1 MTNETIDQ
9 TTTPDQ
15 TLNQTDFVPQRFINN
30 LQAAFIKVDN
40 AVASFDPDQ
49 KPIVDK
55 NDRDNRQAFE
65 KISQLREEYANK
77 AIKNPTKKNQYFSD
91 FINKSND
98 LINKDNLIAVDSSV
112 DSFKKFGDQRY
123 QIFTSWVSLQKDPS
137 KINTQQIQN
146 FMENIIQPPISDDKE
161 KAEFLRSA
169 KQSFAGIIIGN
180 QIRSDEKF
188 MGVFDEFLK
197 ARQEAEKNAEPTG
210 GDWLDIFLSFVF
222 NKKQSSDL
230 KETLHQEPRPDFEQN
245 IATTTTDIQGLPPE
259 ARDLLDERGNFSKF
273 TLGDMEM
280 LDVEGV
286 ADKDPN
292 YKFNQLLIHNNALS
306 SVLMG
311 SHSGIEPEKVSLLYG
326 DNGGPEARHDWNAT
340 VGYKNQQGSNVATLI
355 NAHLNNGSGLVI
367 AGNENGIKNPSFY
380 LYKQDQL
387 TGLKQALSQEE
398 IQNKVDFM
406 EFLAQNNAKLDN
418 LSEKEK
424 EKFQTEIGN
433 FQKDRK
439 AYLDALG
446 SDHIA
451 FVSKKD
457 PKHLALVT
465 EFGNGEVSYT
475 LKDYGK
481 KQDKALD
488 GETKTTLQGSLK
500 YDGVMF
506 VDYSNFKYTNVS
518 KSPDKG
524 LGATNGVSHLEANF
538 SKVAVFNLPNLNNLA
553 ITNYIRRDLEDK
565 LWAKGLSPQEAN
577 KLIKDFLNSNKELV
591 GKVSNFNKAVAEAK
605 NTGNYDEVKKAQKD
619 LEKSLRKRESLEK
632 EVAKK
637 LESRNDNKN
646 RMEAKAQANS
656 QKDKIFA
663 LINKEA
669 SKEARA
675 AAFDP
680 NLKGV
685 RSELSDKLENINK
698 NLKDFGKS
706 FDELKNG
713 KNNDFSKAEET
724 LKALKD
730 SVKDLGINPEWIS
743 KIENLN
749 AALNDFKNGK
759 NKDFSKVT
767 QAKSDLENSIKD
779 VIINQKITDKV
790 DNLNQAVSETKLT
803 GNFSKVEQALAELKN
818 LSLDLG
824 KNSDLQFVR
833 DGVRGTLVGNGL
845 SKTEATTLTKNF
857 SDIRK
862 ELSEKLFGKS
872 NNNNNGLKNNEEPIY
887 AQVNKKKAGQA
898 TSPEEPIYAQVAR
911 KMSVKI
917 DQLNE
922 AASAINRKIDR
933 INKIASAGKGVG
945 GFSGAGQSASPEEPI
960 YAQVAK
966 KVSAKI
972 DQLNESASAINRKI
986 DRINKIASAG
996 KGVGGFSGAGQSAS
1010 PEEPIY
1016 AQVAKKVRAKIDQ
1029 LNESA
1034 SAINRKM
1041 DRINKIASAGKGVGG
1056 FRGAGQSASPEEP
1069 IYAQVAKKVRAK
1081 IDQLN
1086 ESASAINRKMDRI
1099 NKIASAGKG
1108 VGGFSG
1114 AGQSASPEEPLYAQV
1129 AKKVR
1134 AKIDQLNESA
1144 SAINR
1149 KIDRINKIASAG
1161 KGVGGFRG
1169 AGQSASPEEPI
1180 YAQVAKKVSAKI
1192 DQLNESASAI
1202 NRKMDRINKI
1212 ASAGKGVGGF
1222 SGAGQS
1228 ASPEEP
1234 LYAQVAKKVSAKID
1248 QLNES
1253 ASAINR
1259 KIDRINKIASAGK
1272 GVGGFSGAGQSASPE
1287 EPLYAQ
1293 VAKKVRAK
1301 IDQLNE
1307 SASAINRK
1315 MDRIN
1320 KIASAGKG
1328 VGGFRG
1334 AGQSA
1339 SPEEP
1344 LYAQVAKKVSAKIDQ
1359 LNESASAINRKIDRI
1374 NKIASAGKGVG
1385 GFRGAGQSAS
1395 PEEPLYAQVAKK
1407 VRAKIDQLNESA
1419 SAINRKIDRIN
1430 KIASAGKGVGGFRGA
1445 GQSASPEEP
1454 LYAQVAK
1461 KVRAKIDQLN
1471 ESASAI
1477 NRKIDRINKIASAG
1491 KGVGGFSGAGQSA
1504 SPEEPLYA
1512 QVAKKVRAKI
1522 DQLNESA
1529 SAINRKMDRINKIAS
1544 AGKGVGGFRGA
1555 GQSASPEEPLY
1566 AQVAKKVSAKID
1578 QLNESASAI
1587 NRKMDRINKI
1597 ASAGKG
1603 VGGFRGAGQ
1612 SASPEEPIYA
1622 QVAKKVSAKIDQ
1634 LNESASAIN
1643 RKMDRINK
1651 IASAGK
1657 GVGGFRG
1664 AGQSASPEEPLYAQV
1679 AKKVSAKIDQLN
1691 ESASAINRK
1700 IDRINKIASAGKG
1713 VGGFSGAGQSA
1724 SPEEPI
1730 YAQVAKKVSAKI
1742 DQLNESA
1749 SAINR
1754 KIDRIN
1760 KIASA
1765 GKGVGGFSGAGQS
1778 ASPEP
1783 IYATIDF
1790 DEANQAG
1797 FSLRRSAAVNDLSK
1811 VGLSREQEL
1820 TRRIGD
1826 LNQAVSEAKAGHFD
1840 KLEQKIDELKDSTK
1854 KNALKLWVESAK
1866 QVPTGLQ
1873 AKLDNYATNSHTRIN
1888 SNVQSGTINEKATGM
1903 LTQKNPEWL
1912 KLVNDKIVAHNVGS
1926 AHLSEYD
1933 KIGFNQKNMKDYSDS
1948 FKFSTKLNNAV
1959 KDIKS
1964 SFVQFLTN
1972 TFSTGSYSLMKAN
1985 VEHGVKNTTK
1995 GGFQKS

>member
-1 MTNETIDQ
+1 MTNEIIDQ
-9 TTTPDQ
+9 TTTPD
-15 TLNQTDFVPQRFINN
+15 QTDFVPQRFINN
-30 LQAAFIKVDN
+30 LQVAFIKVDD
-40 AVASFDPDQ
+40 AVASFDPNQ

-137 KINTQQIQN
+137 KINTRQIRN

-180 QIRSDEKF
+180 QIRSDQKF
-188 MGVFDEFLK
+188 MGVFDESLK
-197 ARQEAEKNAEPTG
+197 ARQEAEKNAEPAG

-230 KETLHQEPRPDFEQN
+230 KETLNQEPRPDFEQN
-245 IATTTTDIQGLPPE
+245 LATTTTDIQGLPPE
-259 ARDLLDERGNFSKF
+259 ARDLLDERGNFFKF

-311 SHSGIEPEKVSLLYG
+311 GHSNIEPEKVSLLYG

-340 VGYKNQQGSNVATLI
+340 VGYKDQQGSNVATLI
-355 NAHLNNGSGLVI
+355 NAHLNNGNGLII
-367 AGNENGIKNPSFY
+367 AGNEDGIKNPSFY
-380 LYKQDQL
+380 LYKEDQL
-387 TGLKQALSQEE
+387 TGLKQAMSQEE

-424 EKFQTEIGN
+424 EKFQTEIEY

-446 SDHIA
+446 NDHIA

-506 VDYSNFKYTNVS
+506 VNYSNFKYTNAS

-524 LGATNGVSHLEANF
+524 VGATNGVSHLEANL

-565 LWAKGLSPQEAN
+565 LLAKGLSPQEAN

-619 LEKSLRKRESLEK
+619 LEKSLRKREHLEK

-803 GNFSKVEQALAELKN
+803 GDFSKVEQALAELKS
-818 LSLDLG
+818 LSLDQKNESLNVG
-824 KNSDLQFVR
+824 KNSDLQSVR
-833 DGVRGTLVGNGL
+833 DSVRGTLVGNGL
-845 SKTEATTLTKNF
+845 SKTEATTLSKNF

-862 ELSEKLFGKS
+862 ELNEKLFGNS
-872 NNNNNGLKNNEEPIY
+872 NNNNNGLKNNTEPIY
-887 AQVNKKKAGQA
+887 AQVNKKKTGQA
-898 TSPEEPIYAQVAR
+898 T
-911 KMSVKI
+911 
-917 DQLNE
+917 
-922 AASAINRKIDR
+922 
-933 INKIASAGKGVG
+933 
-945 GFSGAGQSASPEEPI
+945 SPEEPI

-972 DQLNESASAINRKI
+972 DQLNEAT
-986 DRINKIASAG
+986 
-996 KGVGGFSGAGQSAS
+996 
-1010 PEEPIY
+1010 
-1016 AQVAKKVRAKIDQ
+1016 
-1029 LNESA
+1029 
-1034 SAINRKM
+1034 
-1041 DRINKIASAGKGVGG
+1041 
-1056 FRGAGQSASPEEP
+1056 
-1069 IYAQVAKKVRAK
+1069 
-1081 IDQLN
+1081 
-1086 ESASAINRKMDRI
+1086 
-1099 NKIASAGKG
+1099 
-1108 VGGFSG
+1108 
-1114 AGQSASPEEPLYAQV
+1114 
-1129 AKKVR
+1129 
-1134 AKIDQLNESA
+1134 
-1144 SAINR
+1144 
-1149 KIDRINKIASAG
+1149 
-1161 KGVGGFRG
+1161 
-1169 AGQSASPEEPI
+1169 
-1180 YAQVAKKVSAKI
+1180 
-1192 DQLNESASAI
+1192 
-1202 NRKMDRINKI
+1202 
-1212 ASAGKGVGGF
+1212 
-1222 SGAGQS
+1222 
-1228 ASPEEP
+1228 
-1234 LYAQVAKKVSAKID
+1234 
-1248 QLNES
+1248 
-1253 ASAINR
+1253 
-1259 KIDRINKIASAGK
+1259 
-1272 GVGGFSGAGQSASPE
+1272 
-1287 EPLYAQ
+1287 
-1293 VAKKVRAK
+1293 
-1301 IDQLNE
+1301 
-1307 SASAINRK
+1307 
-1315 MDRIN
+1315 
-1320 KIASAGKG
+1320 
-1328 VGGFRG
+1328 
-1334 AGQSA
+1334 
-1339 SPEEP
+1339 
-1344 LYAQVAKKVSAKIDQ
+1344 
-1359 LNESASAINRKIDRI
+1359 
-1374 NKIASAGKGVG
+1374 
-1385 GFRGAGQSAS
+1385 
-1395 PEEPLYAQVAKK
+1395 
-1407 VRAKIDQLNESA
+1407 
-1419 SAINRKIDRIN
+1419 
-1430 KIASAGKGVGGFRGA
+1430 
-1445 GQSASPEEP
+1445 
-1454 LYAQVAK
+1454 
-1461 KVRAKIDQLN
+1461 
-1471 ESASAI
+1471 
-1477 NRKIDRINKIASAG
+1477 
-1491 KGVGGFSGAGQSA
+1491 
-1504 SPEEPLYA
+1504 
-1512 QVAKKVRAKI
+1512 
-1522 DQLNESA
+1522 
-1529 SAINRKMDRINKIAS
+1529 
-1544 AGKGVGGFRGA
+1544 
-1555 GQSASPEEPLY
+1555 
-1566 AQVAKKVSAKID
+1566 
-1578 QLNESASAI
+1578 
-1587 NRKMDRINKI
+1587 
-1597 ASAGKG
+1597 
-1603 VGGFRGAGQ
+1603 
-1612 SASPEEPIYA
+1612 
-1622 QVAKKVSAKIDQ
+1622 
-1634 LNESASAIN
+1634 
-1643 RKMDRINK
+1643 
-1651 IASAGK
+1651 
-1657 GVGGFRG
+1657 
-1664 AGQSASPEEPLYAQV
+1664 
-1679 AKKVSAKIDQLN
+1679 
-1691 ESASAINRK
+1691 
-1700 IDRINKIASAGKG
+1700 
-1713 VGGFSGAGQSA
+1713 
-1724 SPEEPI
+1724 
-1730 YAQVAKKVSAKI
+1730 
-1742 DQLNESA
+1742 

-1797 FSLRRSAAVNDLSK
+1797 FPLRRSAAVNDLSK

-1826 LNQAVSEAKAGHFD
+1826 LNQAVSEAKTGHFD

-1854 KNALKLWVESAK
+1854 KNALKLWAESAK

-1888 SNVQSGTINEKATGM
+1888 SNVQHGAINEKATGM

-1972 TFSTGSYSLMKAN
+1972 TFSTGSYSLTKAS

-1995 GGFQKS
+1995 SGFQKS

>member
-15 TLNQTDFVPQRFINN
+15 TLNPTDFVPQRFINN
-30 LQAAFIKVDN
+30 LQVAFLKVDS

-55 NDRDNRQAFE
+55 NDKDNRQAFE

-137 KINTQQIQN
+137 KINTQTIRN
-146 FMENIIQPPISDDKE
+146 FMENVIQPPISDDKE

-180 QIRSDEKF
+180 QIRSDQKF
-188 MGVFDEFLK
+188 MGVFDESLK
-197 ARQEAEKNAEPTG
+197 ERQEAEKNAEPA
-210 GDWLDIFLSFVF
+210 GDWFDIFLSFVF

-286 ADKDPN
+286 ADIDPN

-311 SHSGIEPEKVSLLYG
+311 SHNGIEPEKVSLLYG

-367 AGNENGIKNPSFY
+367 AGNEDGIKNPSFY
-380 LYKQDQL
+380 LYKEDQL
-387 TGLKQALSQEE
+387 TGLKQAMSQEE

-406 EFLAQNNAKLDN
+406 EFLARNNAKLDN

-424 EKFQTEIGN
+424 EKFQTEIEN

-446 SDHIA
+446 NDHIA

-457 PKHLALVT
+457 NKHLALVT

-488 GETKTTLQGSLK
+488 GEVKTTLQGNLK

-506 VDYSNFKYTNVS
+506 VDYSNFKYTNAS

-524 LGATNGVSHLEANF
+524 VGTTNGVSHLEANF

-577 KLIKDFLNSNKELV
+577 KLIKDFLSNNKELV
-591 GKVSNFNKAVAEAK
+591 GKVLNFNKAVAEAK

-619 LEKSLRKRESLEK
+619 LEKSLRKREHLEK

-680 NLKGV
+680 NLKGI

-790 DNLNQAVSETKLT
+790 ENLDQAVSETKLT
-803 GNFSKVEQALAELKN
+803 GDFSKVEQALAELKN
-818 LSLDLG
+818 LSLDQKNESFNVG
-824 KNSDLQFVR
+824 KNSDLQKSVKN
-833 DGVRGTLVGNGL
+833 GVNGTLVGNGL

-862 ELSEKLFGKS
+862 ELNEKLFGNS
-872 NNNNNGLKNNEEPIY
+872 NNNNNGLKNNTEPIY

-898 TSPEEPIYAQVAR
+898 TSPEEPIYAQVA
-911 KMSVKI
+911 KKVSAKI

-922 AASAINRKIDR
+922 ATSAINRKIDR

-945 GFSGAGQSASPEEPI
+945 GFSGAG
-960 YAQVAK
+960 
-966 KVSAKI
+966 
-972 DQLNESASAINRKI
+972 R
-986 DRINKIASAG
+986 
-996 KGVGGFSGAGQSAS
+996 
-1010 PEEPIY
+1010 
-1016 AQVAKKVRAKIDQ
+1016 
-1029 LNESA
+1029 
-1034 SAINRKM
+1034 
-1041 DRINKIASAGKGVGG
+1041 
-1056 FRGAGQSASPEEP
+1056 
-1069 IYAQVAKKVRAK
+1069 
-1081 IDQLN
+1081 
-1086 ESASAINRKMDRI
+1086 
-1099 NKIASAGKG
+1099 
-1108 VGGFSG
+1108 
-1114 AGQSASPEEPLYAQV
+1114 
-1129 AKKVR
+1129 
-1134 AKIDQLNESA
+1134 
-1144 SAINR
+1144 
-1149 KIDRINKIASAG
+1149 
-1161 KGVGGFRG
+1161 
-1169 AGQSASPEEPI
+1169 
-1180 YAQVAKKVSAKI
+1180 
-1192 DQLNESASAI
+1192 
-1202 NRKMDRINKI
+1202 
-1212 ASAGKGVGGF
+1212 
-1222 SGAGQS
+1222 
-1228 ASPEEP
+1228 
-1234 LYAQVAKKVSAKID
+1234 
-1248 QLNES
+1248 
-1253 ASAINR
+1253 
-1259 KIDRINKIASAGK
+1259 
-1272 GVGGFSGAGQSASPE
+1272 
-1287 EPLYAQ
+1287 
-1293 VAKKVRAK
+1293 
-1301 IDQLNE
+1301 
-1307 SASAINRK
+1307 
-1315 MDRIN
+1315 
-1320 KIASAGKG
+1320 
-1328 VGGFRG
+1328 
-1334 AGQSA
+1334 
-1339 SPEEP
+1339 
-1344 LYAQVAKKVSAKIDQ
+1344 
-1359 LNESASAINRKIDRI
+1359 
-1374 NKIASAGKGVG
+1374 
-1385 GFRGAGQSAS
+1385 
-1395 PEEPLYAQVAKK
+1395 
-1407 VRAKIDQLNESA
+1407 
-1419 SAINRKIDRIN
+1419 
-1430 KIASAGKGVGGFRGA
+1430 
-1445 GQSASPEEP
+1445 
-1454 LYAQVAK
+1454 
-1461 KVRAKIDQLN
+1461 
-1471 ESASAI
+1471 
-1477 NRKIDRINKIASAG
+1477 
-1491 KGVGGFSGAGQSA
+1491 
-1504 SPEEPLYA
+1504 
-1512 QVAKKVRAKI
+1512 
-1522 DQLNESA
+1522 
-1529 SAINRKMDRINKIAS
+1529 
-1544 AGKGVGGFRGA
+1544 
-1555 GQSASPEEPLY
+1555 
-1566 AQVAKKVSAKID
+1566 
-1578 QLNESASAI
+1578 
-1587 NRKMDRINKI
+1587 
-1597 ASAGKG
+1597 
-1603 VGGFRGAGQ
+1603 
-1612 SASPEEPIYA
+1612 
-1622 QVAKKVSAKIDQ
+1622 
-1634 LNESASAIN
+1634 
-1643 RKMDRINK
+1643 
-1651 IASAGK
+1651 
-1657 GVGGFRG
+1657 
-1664 AGQSASPEEPLYAQV
+1664 
-1679 AKKVSAKIDQLN
+1679 
-1691 ESASAINRK
+1691 
-1700 IDRINKIASAGKG
+1700 
-1713 VGGFSGAGQSA
+1713 
-1724 SPEEPI
+1724 
-1730 YAQVAKKVSAKI
+1730 
-1742 DQLNESA
+1742 
-1749 SAINR
+1749 
-1754 KIDRIN
+1754 
-1760 KIASA
+1760 
-1765 GKGVGGFSGAGQS
+1765 S

-1790 DEANQAG
+1790 DDANQAG
-1797 FSLRRSAAVNDLSK
+1797 FPLRRYAAVNDLSK

-1826 LNQAVSEAKAGHFD
+1826 LSQAVSEAKTGHFG

-1854 KNALKLWVESAK
+1854 KNAVKLWVESAK
-1866 QVPTGLQ
+1866 QVPASLQ

-1888 SNVQSGTINEKATGM
+1888 SNVKDGTINEKATGM

-1912 KLVNDKIVAHNVGS
+1912 KLVNDKVVAHNVGS

-1948 FKFSTKLNNAV
+1948 FKFSTKLNSAI

-1964 SFVQFLTN
+1964 NFVQFLTN
-1972 TFSTGSYSLMKAN
+1972 TFSAGAYSLAKAN
-1985 VEHGVKNTTK
+1985 AELGVKNINTK

>member
-15 TLNQTDFVPQRFINN
+15 TLNPTDFVPQRFINN
-30 LQAAFIKVDN
+30 LQVAFLKVDS
-40 AVASFDPDQ
+40 AVASYDPDQ

-77 AIKNPTKKNQYFSD
+77 AIKNPAKKNQYFSD

-137 KINTQQIQN
+137 KINTQQIRN

-180 QIRSDEKF
+180 QIRSDQKF
-188 MGVFDEFLK
+188 MGVFDESLK
-197 ARQEAEKNAEPTG
+197 ERQEAEKNAEPA

-245 IATTTTDIQGLPPE
+245 LATTTTDIQGLPPE

-311 SHSGIEPEKVSLLYG
+311 GHSSIEPEKVSLLYG

-340 VGYKNQQGSNVATLI
+340 VGYKDQQGSNVATLI

-380 LYKQDQL
+380 LYKEDQL
-387 TGLKQALSQEE
+387 TGLKQAMSQEE

-406 EFLAQNNAKLDN
+406 EFLAKNNAKLDN

-424 EKFQTEIGN
+424 EKFQTEIEN

-446 SDHIA
+446 NDHVA

-457 PKHLALVT
+457 NKHLALVT

-488 GETKTTLQGSLK
+488 GEVKTTLQGSLK

-506 VDYSNFKYTNVS
+506 VDYSNFKYTNAS

-524 LGATNGVSHLEANF
+524 VGATNGVSHLEANF

-565 LWAKGLSPQEAN
+565 LWAKGLSPQEAD
-577 KLIKDFLNSNKELV
+577 KLIKDFLNSNKELL
-591 GKVSNFNKAVAEAK
+591 GKVSNFNQAVAEAK

-619 LEKSLRKRESLEK
+619 LEKSLRKREHLEK

-790 DNLNQAVSETKLT
+790 ENLNQAVSETKLT
-803 GNFSKVEQALAELKN
+803 GDFSKVEQALAELKN
-818 LSLDLG
+818 LSLDQKNESFNVR

-833 DGVRGTLVGNGL
+833 DSVRGTLVGNGL
-845 SKTEATTLTKNF
+845 SKTEATKLSKNF

-872 NNNNNGLKNNEEPIY
+872 NSDGLKNNEEPIY
-887 AQVNKKKAGQA
+887 AQVNKKKSGQA
-898 TSPEEPIYAQVAR
+898 
-911 KMSVKI
+911 
-917 DQLNE
+917 
-922 AASAINRKIDR
+922 
-933 INKIASAGKGVG
+933 
-945 GFSGAGQSASPEEPI
+945 ASPEEPI

-972 DQLNESASAINRKI
+972 DQLNEAT
-986 DRINKIASAG
+986 
-996 KGVGGFSGAGQSAS
+996 
-1010 PEEPIY
+1010 
-1016 AQVAKKVRAKIDQ
+1016 
-1029 LNESA
+1029 
-1034 SAINRKM
+1034 
-1041 DRINKIASAGKGVGG
+1041 
-1056 FRGAGQSASPEEP
+1056 
-1069 IYAQVAKKVRAK
+1069 
-1081 IDQLN
+1081 
-1086 ESASAINRKMDRI
+1086 
-1099 NKIASAGKG
+1099 
-1108 VGGFSG
+1108 
-1114 AGQSASPEEPLYAQV
+1114 
-1129 AKKVR
+1129 
-1134 AKIDQLNESA
+1134 
-1144 SAINR
+1144 
-1149 KIDRINKIASAG
+1149 
-1161 KGVGGFRG
+1161 
-1169 AGQSASPEEPI
+1169 
-1180 YAQVAKKVSAKI
+1180 
-1192 DQLNESASAI
+1192 
-1202 NRKMDRINKI
+1202 
-1212 ASAGKGVGGF
+1212 
-1222 SGAGQS
+1222 
-1228 ASPEEP
+1228 
-1234 LYAQVAKKVSAKID
+1234 
-1248 QLNES
+1248 
-1253 ASAINR
+1253 
-1259 KIDRINKIASAGK
+1259 
-1272 GVGGFSGAGQSASPE
+1272 
-1287 EPLYAQ
+1287 
-1293 VAKKVRAK
+1293 
-1301 IDQLNE
+1301 
-1307 SASAINRK
+1307 
-1315 MDRIN
+1315 
-1320 KIASAGKG
+1320 
-1328 VGGFRG
+1328 
-1334 AGQSA
+1334 
-1339 SPEEP
+1339 
-1344 LYAQVAKKVSAKIDQ
+1344 
-1359 LNESASAINRKIDRI
+1359 
-1374 NKIASAGKGVG
+1374 
-1385 GFRGAGQSAS
+1385 
-1395 PEEPLYAQVAKK
+1395 
-1407 VRAKIDQLNESA
+1407 
-1419 SAINRKIDRIN
+1419 
-1430 KIASAGKGVGGFRGA
+1430 
-1445 GQSASPEEP
+1445 
-1454 LYAQVAK
+1454 
-1461 KVRAKIDQLN
+1461 
-1471 ESASAI
+1471 
-1477 NRKIDRINKIASAG
+1477 
-1491 KGVGGFSGAGQSA
+1491 
-1504 SPEEPLYA
+1504 
-1512 QVAKKVRAKI
+1512 
-1522 DQLNESA
+1522 
-1529 SAINRKMDRINKIAS
+1529 
-1544 AGKGVGGFRGA
+1544 
-1555 GQSASPEEPLY
+1555 
-1566 AQVAKKVSAKID
+1566 
-1578 QLNESASAI
+1578 
-1587 NRKMDRINKI
+1587 
-1597 ASAGKG
+1597 
-1603 VGGFRGAGQ
+1603 
-1612 SASPEEPIYA
+1612 
-1622 QVAKKVSAKIDQ
+1622 
-1634 LNESASAIN
+1634 
-1643 RKMDRINK
+1643 
-1651 IASAGK
+1651 
-1657 GVGGFRG
+1657 
-1664 AGQSASPEEPLYAQV
+1664 
-1679 AKKVSAKIDQLN
+1679 
-1691 ESASAINRK
+1691 
-1700 IDRINKIASAGKG
+1700 
-1713 VGGFSGAGQSA
+1713 
-1724 SPEEPI
+1724 
-1730 YAQVAKKVSAKI
+1730 
-1742 DQLNESA
+1742 

-1797 FSLRRSAAVNDLSK
+1797 FPLRRYAGVGDLSK

-1826 LNQAVSEAKAGHFD
+1826 LNQAVSEAKTGHFGN
-1840 KLEQKIDELKDSTK
+1840 LEQKIDELKDSTK

-1866 QVPTGLQ
+1866 QVPIGLQ

-1888 SNVQSGTINEKATGM
+1888 SNVQKGTINEKATGM
-1903 LTQKNPEWL
+1903 LMQKNPEWL

-1948 FKFSTKLNNAV
+1948 FKFSTKLNSVV

-1964 SFVQFLTN
+1964 GFVQFLTN
-1972 TFSTGSYSLMKAN
+1972 TFSAGSYSLAKAN
-1985 VEHGVKNTTK
+1985 AELGVKNINTK
-1995 GGFQKS
+1995 SGFQKS

>member
-15 TLNQTDFVPQRFINN
+15 TPNQTDFVPQRFINN
-30 LQAAFIKVDN
+30 LQVAFIKVDN

-77 AIKNPTKKNQYFSD
+77 AIKNPAKKNQYFSD

-112 DSFKKFGDQRY
+112 ESFKKFGDQRY

-137 KINTQQIQN
+137 KINTQQIRN

-180 QIRSDEKF
+180 QIRSDQKF
-188 MGVFDEFLK
+188 MGVFDESLK
-197 ARQEAEKNAEPTG
+197 ERQEAEKNAEPAG

-245 IATTTTDIQGLPPE
+245 LATTTTDIQGLPPE

-311 SHSGIEPEKVSLLYG
+311 GHSNIEPEKVSLLYG

-367 AGNENGIKNPSFY
+367 VGNENGIKNPSFY
-380 LYKQDQL
+380 LYKEDQL
-387 TGLKQALSQEE
+387 TGLKQAMSQEE

-406 EFLAQNNAKLDN
+406 EFLAKNNAKLDN

-424 EKFQTEIGN
+424 EKFQAEIGN

-446 SDHIA
+446 NDHIA

-500 YDGVMF
+500 YEGVMF
-506 VDYSNFKYTNVS
+506 VNYSNFKYTNAS

-524 LGATNGVSHLEANF
+524 VGATNGVSHLEANF

-577 KLIKDFLNSNKELV
+577 KLIKDFLNSNKEMV

-619 LEKSLRKRESLEK
+619 LEKSLRKREHLEK

-637 LESRNDNKN
+637 LESRNDSKN
-646 RMEAKAQANS
+646 RMEAKDQANS

-706 FDELKNG
+706 FDDFKNG

-803 GNFSKVEQALAELKN
+803 GDFSKVEQALAELKS

-824 KNSDLQFVR
+824 KNSDLQSVKNS
-833 DGVRGTLVGNGL
+833 VNGTLVGNGL

-862 ELSEKLFGKS
+862 ELNEKLFGNS
-872 NNNNNGLKNNEEPIY
+872 NNNNNGLKNEPIY

-898 TSPEEPIYAQVAR
+898 TSPEEPIYAQVA
-911 KMSVKI
+911 KKVSAKI

-922 AASAINRKIDR
+922 ATSAINRKIDR

-945 GFSGAGQSASPEEPI
+945 AFSGAG
-960 YAQVAK
+960 
-966 KVSAKI
+966 
-972 DQLNESASAINRKI
+972 R
-986 DRINKIASAG
+986 
-996 KGVGGFSGAGQSAS
+996 
-1010 PEEPIY
+1010 
-1016 AQVAKKVRAKIDQ
+1016 
-1029 LNESA
+1029 
-1034 SAINRKM
+1034 
-1041 DRINKIASAGKGVGG
+1041 
-1056 FRGAGQSASPEEP
+1056 
-1069 IYAQVAKKVRAK
+1069 
-1081 IDQLN
+1081 
-1086 ESASAINRKMDRI
+1086 
-1099 NKIASAGKG
+1099 
-1108 VGGFSG
+1108 
-1114 AGQSASPEEPLYAQV
+1114 
-1129 AKKVR
+1129 
-1134 AKIDQLNESA
+1134 
-1144 SAINR
+1144 
-1149 KIDRINKIASAG
+1149 
-1161 KGVGGFRG
+1161 
-1169 AGQSASPEEPI
+1169 
-1180 YAQVAKKVSAKI
+1180 
-1192 DQLNESASAI
+1192 
-1202 NRKMDRINKI
+1202 
-1212 ASAGKGVGGF
+1212 
-1222 SGAGQS
+1222 
-1228 ASPEEP
+1228 
-1234 LYAQVAKKVSAKID
+1234 
-1248 QLNES
+1248 
-1253 ASAINR
+1253 
-1259 KIDRINKIASAGK
+1259 
-1272 GVGGFSGAGQSASPE
+1272 
-1287 EPLYAQ
+1287 
-1293 VAKKVRAK
+1293 
-1301 IDQLNE
+1301 
-1307 SASAINRK
+1307 
-1315 MDRIN
+1315 
-1320 KIASAGKG
+1320 
-1328 VGGFRG
+1328 
-1334 AGQSA
+1334 
-1339 SPEEP
+1339 
-1344 LYAQVAKKVSAKIDQ
+1344 
-1359 LNESASAINRKIDRI
+1359 
-1374 NKIASAGKGVG
+1374 
-1385 GFRGAGQSAS
+1385 
-1395 PEEPLYAQVAKK
+1395 
-1407 VRAKIDQLNESA
+1407 
-1419 SAINRKIDRIN
+1419 
-1430 KIASAGKGVGGFRGA
+1430 
-1445 GQSASPEEP
+1445 
-1454 LYAQVAK
+1454 
-1461 KVRAKIDQLN
+1461 
-1471 ESASAI
+1471 
-1477 NRKIDRINKIASAG
+1477 
-1491 KGVGGFSGAGQSA
+1491 
-1504 SPEEPLYA
+1504 
-1512 QVAKKVRAKI
+1512 
-1522 DQLNESA
+1522 
-1529 SAINRKMDRINKIAS
+1529 
-1544 AGKGVGGFRGA
+1544 
-1555 GQSASPEEPLY
+1555 
-1566 AQVAKKVSAKID
+1566 
-1578 QLNESASAI
+1578 
-1587 NRKMDRINKI
+1587 
-1597 ASAGKG
+1597 
-1603 VGGFRGAGQ
+1603 
-1612 SASPEEPIYA
+1612 
-1622 QVAKKVSAKIDQ
+1622 
-1634 LNESASAIN
+1634 
-1643 RKMDRINK
+1643 
-1651 IASAGK
+1651 
-1657 GVGGFRG
+1657 
-1664 AGQSASPEEPLYAQV
+1664 
-1679 AKKVSAKIDQLN
+1679 
-1691 ESASAINRK
+1691 
-1700 IDRINKIASAGKG
+1700 
-1713 VGGFSGAGQSA
+1713 
-1724 SPEEPI
+1724 
-1730 YAQVAKKVSAKI
+1730 
-1742 DQLNESA
+1742 
-1749 SAINR
+1749 
-1754 KIDRIN
+1754 
-1760 KIASA
+1760 
-1765 GKGVGGFSGAGQS
+1765 S

-1797 FSLRRSAAVNDLSK
+1797 FPLRRSAAVNDLSK

-1826 LNQAVSEAKAGHFD
+1826 LNQAVSEAKTGHFD

-1888 SNVQSGTINEKATGM
+1888 SNVQSGAINEKATGM

-1964 SFVQFLTN
+1964 NFVQFLTN
-1972 TFSTGSYSLMKAN
+1972 AFSTGSYSLMKAN

-1995 GGFQKS
+1995 SGFQKS

>member
-15 TLNQTDFVPQRFINN
+15 TDFVPQRFINN
-30 LQAAFIKVDN
+30 LQVAFIKVDS

-112 DSFKKFGDQRY
+112 ESFKKFGDQRY

-137 KINTQQIQN
+137 KINTQQIRN

-188 MGVFDEFLK
+188 MGVFDESLK
-197 ARQEAEKNAEPTG
+197 ARQEAEKNAEPAG

-230 KETLHQEPRPDFEQN
+230 KETLNQEPMPNIEQN
-245 IATTTTDIQGLPPE
+245 LATTTTDIQGLPPE
-259 ARDLLDERGNFSKF
+259 SRDLLDERGNFFKF
-273 TLGDMEM
+273 TLGDVEM

-311 SHSGIEPEKVSLLYG
+311 GHSNIEPEKVSLLYG

-340 VGYKNQQGSNVATLI
+340 VGYKDQQGSNVATLI

-380 LYKQDQL
+380 LYKEDQL
-387 TGLKQALSQEE
+387 TGLKQAMSQEE

-446 SDHIA
+446 NDHIA

-506 VDYSNFKYTNVS
+506 VNYSNFKYTNAS

-524 LGATNGVSHLEANF
+524 VGATNGVSHLEANF

-577 KLIKDFLNSNKELV
+577 KLIKDFLNSNKELAR
-591 GKVSNFNKAVAEAK
+591 KLSNFNKAVTEAK

-619 LEKSLRKRESLEK
+619 LEKSLRKREHLEK

-663 LINKEA
+663 LINQEA

-680 NLKGV
+680 NLKGI

-803 GNFSKVEQALAELKN
+803 GDFSKVEQALAELKS

-824 KNSDLQFVR
+824 KNSDLQKSVKN
-833 DGVRGTLVGNGL
+833 GVNGALVGNGL

-862 ELSEKLFGKS
+862 ELNEKLFGNS
-872 NNNNNGLKNNEEPIY
+872 NNNNNGLKNNTEPIY

-898 TSPEEPIYAQVAR
+898 TSPEEPIYAQVA
-911 KMSVKI
+911 KKVSAKI

-922 AASAINRKIDR
+922 ATSAINRKIDR
-933 INKIASAGKGVG
+933 ISKIASAGKGVG
-945 GFSGAGQSASPEEPI
+945 GFSGAG
-960 YAQVAK
+960 
-966 KVSAKI
+966 
-972 DQLNESASAINRKI
+972 R
-986 DRINKIASAG
+986 
-996 KGVGGFSGAGQSAS
+996 
-1010 PEEPIY
+1010 
-1016 AQVAKKVRAKIDQ
+1016 
-1029 LNESA
+1029 
-1034 SAINRKM
+1034 
-1041 DRINKIASAGKGVGG
+1041 
-1056 FRGAGQSASPEEP
+1056 
-1069 IYAQVAKKVRAK
+1069 
-1081 IDQLN
+1081 
-1086 ESASAINRKMDRI
+1086 
-1099 NKIASAGKG
+1099 
-1108 VGGFSG
+1108 
-1114 AGQSASPEEPLYAQV
+1114 
-1129 AKKVR
+1129 
-1134 AKIDQLNESA
+1134 
-1144 SAINR
+1144 
-1149 KIDRINKIASAG
+1149 
-1161 KGVGGFRG
+1161 
-1169 AGQSASPEEPI
+1169 
-1180 YAQVAKKVSAKI
+1180 
-1192 DQLNESASAI
+1192 
-1202 NRKMDRINKI
+1202 
-1212 ASAGKGVGGF
+1212 
-1222 SGAGQS
+1222 
-1228 ASPEEP
+1228 
-1234 LYAQVAKKVSAKID
+1234 
-1248 QLNES
+1248 
-1253 ASAINR
+1253 
-1259 KIDRINKIASAGK
+1259 
-1272 GVGGFSGAGQSASPE
+1272 
-1287 EPLYAQ
+1287 
-1293 VAKKVRAK
+1293 
-1301 IDQLNE
+1301 
-1307 SASAINRK
+1307 
-1315 MDRIN
+1315 
-1320 KIASAGKG
+1320 
-1328 VGGFRG
+1328 
-1334 AGQSA
+1334 
-1339 SPEEP
+1339 
-1344 LYAQVAKKVSAKIDQ
+1344 
-1359 LNESASAINRKIDRI
+1359 
-1374 NKIASAGKGVG
+1374 
-1385 GFRGAGQSAS
+1385 
-1395 PEEPLYAQVAKK
+1395 
-1407 VRAKIDQLNESA
+1407 
-1419 SAINRKIDRIN
+1419 
-1430 KIASAGKGVGGFRGA
+1430 
-1445 GQSASPEEP
+1445 
-1454 LYAQVAK
+1454 
-1461 KVRAKIDQLN
+1461 
-1471 ESASAI
+1471 
-1477 NRKIDRINKIASAG
+1477 
-1491 KGVGGFSGAGQSA
+1491 
-1504 SPEEPLYA
+1504 
-1512 QVAKKVRAKI
+1512 
-1522 DQLNESA
+1522 
-1529 SAINRKMDRINKIAS
+1529 
-1544 AGKGVGGFRGA
+1544 
-1555 GQSASPEEPLY
+1555 
-1566 AQVAKKVSAKID
+1566 
-1578 QLNESASAI
+1578 
-1587 NRKMDRINKI
+1587 
-1597 ASAGKG
+1597 
-1603 VGGFRGAGQ
+1603 
-1612 SASPEEPIYA
+1612 
-1622 QVAKKVSAKIDQ
+1622 
-1634 LNESASAIN
+1634 
-1643 RKMDRINK
+1643 
-1651 IASAGK
+1651 
-1657 GVGGFRG
+1657 
-1664 AGQSASPEEPLYAQV
+1664 
-1679 AKKVSAKIDQLN
+1679 
-1691 ESASAINRK
+1691 
-1700 IDRINKIASAGKG
+1700 
-1713 VGGFSGAGQSA
+1713 
-1724 SPEEPI
+1724 
-1730 YAQVAKKVSAKI
+1730 
-1742 DQLNESA
+1742 
-1749 SAINR
+1749 
-1754 KIDRIN
+1754 
-1760 KIASA
+1760 
-1765 GKGVGGFSGAGQS
+1765 S

-1797 FSLRRSAAVNDLSK
+1797 FPLRRSAAVNDLSK

-1820 TRRIGD
+1820 TCRIGD
-1826 LNQAVSEAKAGHFD
+1826 LNQAVSEAKTGHFGN
-1840 KLEQKIDELKDSTK
+1840 LEQKIDELKDSTK

-1866 QVPTGLQ
+1866 QVPTSLQ

-1888 SNVQSGTINEKATGM
+1888 SNVHNGTINEKATGV

-1995 GGFQKS
+1995 SGFQKS

>member
-15 TLNQTDFVPQRFINN
+15 TLNPTDFVPQRFINN
-30 LQAAFIKVDN
+30 LQVAFIKVDN

-77 AIKNPTKKNQYFSD
+77 AIKNPAKKNQYFSD

-137 KINTQQIQN
+137 KINTQQIRN

-180 QIRSDEKF
+180 QIRSDQKF
-188 MGVFDEFLK
+188 MGVFDESLK
-197 ARQEAEKNAEPTG
+197 ERQEAEKNAEPSG

-230 KETLHQEPRPDFEQN
+230 KETLNQEPRPDFEQN
-245 IATTTTDIQGLPPE
+245 LATTTTDIQGLPPE

-311 SHSGIEPEKVSLLYG
+311 GHSNIEPEKVSLLYG

-340 VGYKNQQGSNVATLI
+340 VGYKDQQGSNVATLI
-355 NAHLNNGSGLVI
+355 NAHLYNGSGLVI
-367 AGNENGIKNPSFY
+367 AGNEDGIKNPSFY
-380 LYKQDQL
+380 LYKEDQL
-387 TGLKQALSQEE
+387 TGLKQAMSQEE

-406 EFLAQNNAKLDN
+406 EFLARNNAKLDN

-424 EKFQTEIGN
+424 EKFQTEIEN

-446 SDHIA
+446 NDHIA

-457 PKHLALVT
+457 NKHLALVT

-488 GETKTTLQGSLK
+488 GEVKTTLQGSLK

-506 VDYSNFKYTNVS
+506 VNYSNFKYTNAS

-524 LGATNGVSHLEANF
+524 VGTTNGVSHLEANF

-577 KLIKDFLNSNKELV
+577 KLIKDFLNSNKEMV

-619 LEKSLRKRESLEK
+619 LEKSLRKREHLEK

-790 DNLNQAVSETKLT
+790 ENLNQAVSETKLT
-803 GNFSKVEQALAELKN
+803 GDFSKVEQALAELKN
-818 LSLDLG
+818 LSLDQKNESFNVG

-833 DGVRGTLVGNGL
+833 DSVRGTLVGNGL
-845 SKTEATTLTKNF
+845 SKTEATKLSKNF

-872 NNNNNGLKNNEEPIY
+872 NNNSNGLKNNEEPIY
-887 AQVNKKKAGQA
+887 AKVNKKKAGQA
-898 TSPEEPIYAQVAR
+898 T
-911 KMSVKI
+911 
-917 DQLNE
+917 
-922 AASAINRKIDR
+922 
-933 INKIASAGKGVG
+933 
-945 GFSGAGQSASPEEPI
+945 SPEEPI

-972 DQLNESASAINRKI
+972 DQLNEATSAINRKI

-996 KGVGGFSGAGQSAS
+996 KGVGNFG
-1010 PEEPIY
+1010 
-1016 AQVAKKVRAKIDQ
+1016 
-1029 LNESA
+1029 
-1034 SAINRKM
+1034 
-1041 DRINKIASAGKGVGG
+1041 
-1056 FRGAGQSASPEEP
+1056 
-1069 IYAQVAKKVRAK
+1069 
-1081 IDQLN
+1081 
-1086 ESASAINRKMDRI
+1086 
-1099 NKIASAGKG
+1099 
-1108 VGGFSG
+1108 
-1114 AGQSASPEEPLYAQV
+1114 
-1129 AKKVR
+1129 
-1134 AKIDQLNESA
+1134 
-1144 SAINR
+1144 
-1149 KIDRINKIASAG
+1149 
-1161 KGVGGFRG
+1161 
-1169 AGQSASPEEPI
+1169 
-1180 YAQVAKKVSAKI
+1180 
-1192 DQLNESASAI
+1192 
-1202 NRKMDRINKI
+1202 
-1212 ASAGKGVGGF
+1212 
-1222 SGAGQS
+1222 
-1228 ASPEEP
+1228 
-1234 LYAQVAKKVSAKID
+1234 
-1248 QLNES
+1248 
-1253 ASAINR
+1253 
-1259 KIDRINKIASAGK
+1259 
-1272 GVGGFSGAGQSASPE
+1272 
-1287 EPLYAQ
+1287 
-1293 VAKKVRAK
+1293 
-1301 IDQLNE
+1301 
-1307 SASAINRK
+1307 
-1315 MDRIN
+1315 
-1320 KIASAGKG
+1320 
-1328 VGGFRG
+1328 
-1334 AGQSA
+1334 
-1339 SPEEP
+1339 
-1344 LYAQVAKKVSAKIDQ
+1344 
-1359 LNESASAINRKIDRI
+1359 
-1374 NKIASAGKGVG
+1374 
-1385 GFRGAGQSAS
+1385 
-1395 PEEPLYAQVAKK
+1395 
-1407 VRAKIDQLNESA
+1407 
-1419 SAINRKIDRIN
+1419 
-1430 KIASAGKGVGGFRGA
+1430 
-1445 GQSASPEEP
+1445 
-1454 LYAQVAK
+1454 
-1461 KVRAKIDQLN
+1461 
-1471 ESASAI
+1471 
-1477 NRKIDRINKIASAG
+1477 
-1491 KGVGGFSGAGQSA
+1491 
-1504 SPEEPLYA
+1504 
-1512 QVAKKVRAKI
+1512 
-1522 DQLNESA
+1522 
-1529 SAINRKMDRINKIAS
+1529 
-1544 AGKGVGGFRGA
+1544 
-1555 GQSASPEEPLY
+1555 
-1566 AQVAKKVSAKID
+1566 
-1578 QLNESASAI
+1578 
-1587 NRKMDRINKI
+1587 
-1597 ASAGKG
+1597 
-1603 VGGFRGAGQ
+1603 
-1612 SASPEEPIYA
+1612 
-1622 QVAKKVSAKIDQ
+1622 
-1634 LNESASAIN
+1634 
-1643 RKMDRINK
+1643 
-1651 IASAGK
+1651 
-1657 GVGGFRG
+1657 
-1664 AGQSASPEEPLYAQV
+1664 
-1679 AKKVSAKIDQLN
+1679 
-1691 ESASAINRK
+1691 
-1700 IDRINKIASAGKG
+1700 
-1713 VGGFSGAGQSA
+1713 
-1724 SPEEPI
+1724 
-1730 YAQVAKKVSAKI
+1730 
-1742 DQLNESA
+1742 
-1749 SAINR
+1749 
-1754 KIDRIN
+1754 
-1760 KIASA
+1760 
-1765 GKGVGGFSGAGQS
+1765 GAGQS

-1797 FSLRRSAAVNDLSK
+1797 FPLRRSAGFDDLSR

-1820 TRRIGD
+1820 TRKIGD
-1826 LNQAVSEAKAGHFD
+1826 LNQAVSEAKTGHFD

-1854 KNALKLWVESAK
+1854 KNAVKLWVESAK

-1888 SNVQSGTINEKATGM
+1888 SNVQHGAINEKATGM

-1972 TFSTGSYSLMKAN
+1972 TFSTGSYSLAKAN
-1985 VEHGVKNTTK
+1985 VELGVKNINTK
-1995 GGFQKS
+1995 SGFQKS

>member
-9 TTTPDQ
+9 TITPDQ
-15 TLNQTDFVPQRFINN
+15 TPNPTDFVPQRFINN
-30 LQAAFIKVDN
+30 LQVAFIKVDS

-112 DSFKKFGDQRY
+112 ESFKKFGDQRY

-137 KINTQQIQN
+137 EINTQQIRN

-180 QIRSDEKF
+180 QIRSDQKF
-188 MGVFDEFLK
+188 MGVFDESLK
-197 ARQEAEKNAEPTG
+197 ERQEAEKNAEPAG

-230 KETLHQEPRPDFEQN
+230 KETLNQEPRPDFEQN
-245 IATTTTDIQGLPPE
+245 LATTTTDIQGLPPE
-259 ARDLLDERGNFSKF
+259 ARDLLDERGNFFKF

-311 SHSGIEPEKVSLLYG
+311 GHSNIEPEKVSLLYG

-340 VGYKNQQGSNVATLI
+340 VGYKNQQGNNVATLI
-355 NAHLNNGSGLVI
+355 NAHLHNGSGLII
-367 AGNENGIKNPSFY
+367 AGNENGIKNPGFY
-380 LYKQDQL
+380 LYKEDQL
-387 TGLKQALSQEE
+387 TGLKQAMSQEE

-406 EFLAQNNAKLDN
+406 EFLARNNAKLDN

-424 EKFQTEIGN
+424 EKFQTEIEN

-506 VDYSNFKYTNVS
+506 VNYSNFKYTNAS

-524 LGATNGVSHLEANF
+524 VGATNGVSHLEANL

-577 KLIKDFLNSNKELV
+577 KLIKDFLNSNKEMV

-619 LEKSLRKRESLEK
+619 LEKSLRKREHLEK

-675 AAFDP
+675 VAFDT
-680 NLKGV
+680 NLKGI

-713 KNNDFSKAEET
+713 KNKDFSKAEET

-790 DNLNQAVSETKLT
+790 DNLNQAVSEAKLT
-803 GNFSKVEQALAELKN
+803 GNFSKVEQVLAELKN
-818 LSLDLG
+818 LSLDQKNESFNVG
-824 KNSDLQFVR
+824 KNSDLQSVR
-833 DGVRGTLVGNGL
+833 DSVRGTLVGNGL
-845 SKTEATTLTKNF
+845 SKTEATNLSKNF

-862 ELSEKLFGKS
+862 ELNEKLFGNS
-872 NNNNNGLKNNEEPIY
+872 NNNNNGLKNEPIY
-887 AQVNKKKAGQA
+887 AQVNKKKAGQT
-898 TSPEEPIYAQVAR
+898 TSPEEPIYAQVA
-911 KMSVKI
+911 KKVSAKI

-922 AASAINRKIDR
+922 ATSAINRKIDR

-945 GFSGAGQSASPEEPI
+945 GFSG
-960 YAQVAK
+960 V
-966 KVSAKI
+966 
-972 DQLNESASAINRKI
+972 
-986 DRINKIASAG
+986 
-996 KGVGGFSGAGQSAS
+996 
-1010 PEEPIY
+1010 
-1016 AQVAKKVRAKIDQ
+1016 
-1029 LNESA
+1029 
-1034 SAINRKM
+1034 
-1041 DRINKIASAGKGVGG
+1041 
-1056 FRGAGQSASPEEP
+1056 
-1069 IYAQVAKKVRAK
+1069 
-1081 IDQLN
+1081 
-1086 ESASAINRKMDRI
+1086 
-1099 NKIASAGKG
+1099 
-1108 VGGFSG
+1108 
-1114 AGQSASPEEPLYAQV
+1114 
-1129 AKKVR
+1129 
-1134 AKIDQLNESA
+1134 
-1144 SAINR
+1144 
-1149 KIDRINKIASAG
+1149 
-1161 KGVGGFRG
+1161 
-1169 AGQSASPEEPI
+1169 
-1180 YAQVAKKVSAKI
+1180 
-1192 DQLNESASAI
+1192 
-1202 NRKMDRINKI
+1202 
-1212 ASAGKGVGGF
+1212 
-1222 SGAGQS
+1222 
-1228 ASPEEP
+1228 
-1234 LYAQVAKKVSAKID
+1234 
-1248 QLNES
+1248 
-1253 ASAINR
+1253 
-1259 KIDRINKIASAGK
+1259 
-1272 GVGGFSGAGQSASPE
+1272 
-1287 EPLYAQ
+1287 
-1293 VAKKVRAK
+1293 
-1301 IDQLNE
+1301 
-1307 SASAINRK
+1307 
-1315 MDRIN
+1315 
-1320 KIASAGKG
+1320 
-1328 VGGFRG
+1328 
-1334 AGQSA
+1334 
-1339 SPEEP
+1339 
-1344 LYAQVAKKVSAKIDQ
+1344 
-1359 LNESASAINRKIDRI
+1359 
-1374 NKIASAGKGVG
+1374 
-1385 GFRGAGQSAS
+1385 
-1395 PEEPLYAQVAKK
+1395 
-1407 VRAKIDQLNESA
+1407 
-1419 SAINRKIDRIN
+1419 
-1430 KIASAGKGVGGFRGA
+1430 
-1445 GQSASPEEP
+1445 
-1454 LYAQVAK
+1454 
-1461 KVRAKIDQLN
+1461 
-1471 ESASAI
+1471 
-1477 NRKIDRINKIASAG
+1477 
-1491 KGVGGFSGAGQSA
+1491 
-1504 SPEEPLYA
+1504 
-1512 QVAKKVRAKI
+1512 
-1522 DQLNESA
+1522 
-1529 SAINRKMDRINKIAS
+1529 
-1544 AGKGVGGFRGA
+1544 
-1555 GQSASPEEPLY
+1555 
-1566 AQVAKKVSAKID
+1566 
-1578 QLNESASAI
+1578 
-1587 NRKMDRINKI
+1587 
-1597 ASAGKG
+1597 
-1603 VGGFRGAGQ
+1603 
-1612 SASPEEPIYA
+1612 
-1622 QVAKKVSAKIDQ
+1622 
-1634 LNESASAIN
+1634 
-1643 RKMDRINK
+1643 
-1651 IASAGK
+1651 
-1657 GVGGFRG
+1657 
-1664 AGQSASPEEPLYAQV
+1664 
-1679 AKKVSAKIDQLN
+1679 
-1691 ESASAINRK
+1691 
-1700 IDRINKIASAGKG
+1700 
-1713 VGGFSGAGQSA
+1713 
-1724 SPEEPI
+1724 
-1730 YAQVAKKVSAKI
+1730 
-1742 DQLNESA
+1742 
-1749 SAINR
+1749 
-1754 KIDRIN
+1754 
-1760 KIASA
+1760 
-1765 GKGVGGFSGAGQS
+1765 GQS

-1797 FSLRRSAAVNDLSK
+1797 FPLRRHAGVGDLSK

-1820 TRRIGD
+1820 SRRIGD
-1826 LNQAVSEAKAGHFD
+1826 LNQAVSEAKTGHFD

-1888 SNVQSGTINEKATGM
+1888 SNVKDGAINEKATGM

-1926 AHLSEYD
+1926 TPLSEYD

-1972 TFSTGSYSLMKAN
+1972 TFSTGSYSLAKAN
-1985 VEHGVKNTTK
+1985 AELGVKNINTK
-1995 GGFQKS
+1995 SGFQKS

>member
-15 TLNQTDFVPQRFINN
+15 TLNPTGFVPQRFINN
-30 LQAAFIKVDN
+30 LQVAFLEVDS

-77 AIKNPTKKNQYFSD
+77 AIKNPAKKNQYFSD

-137 KINTQQIQN
+137 KINTQQIRN

-188 MGVFDEFLK
+188 MGVFDESLK
-197 ARQEAEKNAEPTG
+197 ERQEAEKNGEPAD

-311 SHSGIEPEKVSLLYG
+311 SHSNIEPEKVSLLYG

-340 VGYKNQQGSNVATLI
+340 VGYKNQQGNNVVTLI

-380 LYKQDQL
+380 LYKEDQL

-418 LSEKEK
+418 LSKEEK

-446 SDHIA
+446 NDHIA

-457 PKHLALVT
+457 PKHLALIT

-488 GETKTTLQGSLK
+488 GEVKTTLQGSLK

-506 VDYSNFKYTNVS
+506 VNYSNFKYTNAS

-524 LGATNGVSHLEANF
+524 LGATNGVSHLEANL

-565 LWAKGLSPQEAN
+565 LGAKGLSPQEAN

-591 GKVSNFNKAVAEAK
+591 GKVSNLNKAVAEAK

-619 LEKSLRKRESLEK
+619 LEKSIRKREHLEK

-637 LESRNDNKN
+637 LESRNENKN

-656 QKDKIFA
+656 QKDKIFV
-663 LINKEA
+663 LINQEA
-669 SKEARA
+669 SKEARV

-680 NLKGV
+680 NLKGI

-698 NLKDFGKS
+698 NLKDFNKS

-713 KNNDFSKAEET
+713 NNKDFSKAEET
-724 LKALKD
+724 LKTLKD
-730 SVKDLGINPEWIS
+730 SMKDLGINPEWIS
-743 KIENLN
+743 KVENLN

-779 VIINQKITDKV
+779 VSINQKITDKV
-790 DNLNQAVSETKLT
+790 DNLNQAVSEAKLT
-803 GNFSKVEQALAELKN
+803 GNFSRVEQVLAELKN

-824 KNSDLQFVR
+824 KNSDLQSVR
-833 DGVRGTLVGNGL
+833 DSVRGTLVGNGL
-845 SKTEATTLTKNF
+845 SKTEATKLSKNF
-857 SDIRK
+857 SEIRK
-862 ELSEKLFGKS
+862 ELSEKLFGNS
-872 NNNNNGLKNNEEPIY
+872 NNNNNGLKNEPIYAQVNKKKTGQVANPEEPIY
-887 AQVNKKKAGQA
+887 AQVNKKKTG
-898 TSPEEPIYAQVAR
+898 QVA
-911 KMSVKI
+911 
-917 DQLNE
+917 N
-922 AASAINRKIDR
+922 
-933 INKIASAGKGVG
+933 
-945 GFSGAGQSASPEEPI
+945 PEEPI

-966 KVSAKI
+966 KVNARIDRLNKIASTINGKI
-972 DQLNESASAINRKI
+972 DQLNRTASAN
-986 DRINKIASAG
+986 
-996 KGVGGFSGAGQSAS
+996 
-1010 PEEPIY
+1010 
-1016 AQVAKKVRAKIDQ
+1016 
-1029 LNESA
+1029 
-1034 SAINRKM
+1034 
-1041 DRINKIASAGKGVGG
+1041 
-1056 FRGAGQSASPEEP
+1056 
-1069 IYAQVAKKVRAK
+1069 
-1081 IDQLN
+1081 
-1086 ESASAINRKMDRI
+1086 
-1099 NKIASAGKG
+1099 
-1108 VGGFSG
+1108 
-1114 AGQSASPEEPLYAQV
+1114 
-1129 AKKVR
+1129 
-1134 AKIDQLNESA
+1134 
-1144 SAINR
+1144 
-1149 KIDRINKIASAG
+1149 
-1161 KGVGGFRG
+1161 
-1169 AGQSASPEEPI
+1169 
-1180 YAQVAKKVSAKI
+1180 
-1192 DQLNESASAI
+1192 
-1202 NRKMDRINKI
+1202 
-1212 ASAGKGVGGF
+1212 
-1222 SGAGQS
+1222 
-1228 ASPEEP
+1228 
-1234 LYAQVAKKVSAKID
+1234 
-1248 QLNES
+1248 
-1253 ASAINR
+1253 
-1259 KIDRINKIASAGK
+1259 
-1272 GVGGFSGAGQSASPE
+1272 
-1287 EPLYAQ
+1287 
-1293 VAKKVRAK
+1293 
-1301 IDQLNE
+1301 
-1307 SASAINRK
+1307 
-1315 MDRIN
+1315 
-1320 KIASAGKG
+1320 
-1328 VGGFRG
+1328 
-1334 AGQSA
+1334 
-1339 SPEEP
+1339 
-1344 LYAQVAKKVSAKIDQ
+1344 
-1359 LNESASAINRKIDRI
+1359 
-1374 NKIASAGKGVG
+1374 
-1385 GFRGAGQSAS
+1385 
-1395 PEEPLYAQVAKK
+1395 
-1407 VRAKIDQLNESA
+1407 
-1419 SAINRKIDRIN
+1419 
-1430 KIASAGKGVGGFRGA
+1430 
-1445 GQSASPEEP
+1445 
-1454 LYAQVAK
+1454 
-1461 KVRAKIDQLN
+1461 
-1471 ESASAI
+1471 
-1477 NRKIDRINKIASAG
+1477 
-1491 KGVGGFSGAGQSA
+1491 
-1504 SPEEPLYA
+1504 
-1512 QVAKKVRAKI
+1512 
-1522 DQLNESA
+1522 
-1529 SAINRKMDRINKIAS
+1529 
-1544 AGKGVGGFRGA
+1544 
-1555 GQSASPEEPLY
+1555 
-1566 AQVAKKVSAKID
+1566 
-1578 QLNESASAI
+1578 
-1587 NRKMDRINKI
+1587 
-1597 ASAGKG
+1597 
-1603 VGGFRGAGQ
+1603 
-1612 SASPEEPIYA
+1612 
-1622 QVAKKVSAKIDQ
+1622 
-1634 LNESASAIN
+1634 
-1643 RKMDRINK
+1643 
-1651 IASAGK
+1651 
-1657 GVGGFRG
+1657 
-1664 AGQSASPEEPLYAQV
+1664 
-1679 AKKVSAKIDQLN
+1679 
-1691 ESASAINRK
+1691 
-1700 IDRINKIASAGKG
+1700 
-1713 VGGFSGAGQSA
+1713 
-1724 SPEEPI
+1724 
-1730 YAQVAKKVSAKI
+1730 
-1742 DQLNESA
+1742 
-1749 SAINR
+1749 
-1754 KIDRIN
+1754 
-1760 KIASA
+1760 
-1765 GKGVGGFSGAGQS
+1765 KGVGGFSGAGQS

-1797 FSLRRSAAVNDLSK
+1797 FSLRRYAGVDDLSK

-1820 TRRIGD
+1820 TSRIGD
-1826 LNQAVSEAKAGHFD
+1826 LNQAVSEAKTGHFG

-1854 KNALKLWVESAK
+1854 KNAVNLWVGSAK
-1866 QVPTGLQ
+1866 QVPTSLQ

-1888 SNVQSGTINEKATGM
+1888 SNVKNGAINEKATGM

-1926 AHLSEYD
+1926 IPLSDYD

-1972 TFSTGSYSLMKAN
+1972 TFSQGSYNLMKAN

-1995 GGFQKS
+1995 SGFQKS

>member
-9 TTTPDQ
+9 TITPDQ
-15 TLNQTDFVPQRFINN
+15 TLNETDFVPQRFINN
-30 LQAAFIKVDN
+30 LQVAFLKVDS

-55 NDRDNRQAFE
+55 NDKDNRQAFE

-137 KINTQQIQN
+137 QINTQTIRN

-180 QIRSDEKF
+180 QIRSDQKF
-188 MGVFDEFLK
+188 MGVFDESLK
-197 ARQEAEKNAEPTG
+197 ERQEAEKNAEPA

-245 IATTTTDIQGLPPE
+245 LATTTTDIQGLPPE

-286 ADKDPN
+286 ADIDPN

-311 SHSGIEPEKVSLLYG
+311 GHSSIEPEKVSLLYG
-326 DNGGPEARHDWNAT
+326 DNGGPGARHDWNAT
-340 VGYKNQQGSNVATLI
+340 VGYKDQQGSNVATLI

-380 LYKQDQL
+380 LYKEDQL
-387 TGLKQALSQEE
+387 TGLKQAMSQEE

-446 SDHIA
+446 NDHVA

-488 GETKTTLQGSLK
+488 GEVKTTLQGSLK
-500 YDGVMF
+500 YDGMMF
-506 VDYSNFKYTNVS
+506 VDYSNFKYTNAS

-524 LGATNGVSHLEANF
+524 VSATNGVSHLEANF

-591 GKVSNFNKAVAEAK
+591 GKVVNFNKAVAEAK

-619 LEKSLRKRESLEK
+619 LEKSLRKREHLEK
-632 EVAKK
+632 EVVKK

-790 DNLNQAVSETKLT
+790 ENLNQAVSETKLT
-803 GNFSKVEQALAELKN
+803 GDFSKVEQALAELKS
-818 LSLDLG
+818 LSLDQKNESFNVG
-824 KNSDLQFVR
+824 KNSDLQSVR
-833 DGVRGTLVGNGL
+833 DSVRGTLVGNGL
-845 SKTEATTLTKNF
+845 SKTEATKLSKNF

-872 NNNNNGLKNNEEPIY
+872 NSNGLKNNEEPIY
-887 AQVNKKKAGQA
+887 AQVNKKKTGQA
-898 TSPEEPIYAQVAR
+898 TS
-911 KMSVKI
+911 
-917 DQLNE
+917 L
-922 AASAINRKIDR
+922 
-933 INKIASAGKGVG
+933 
-945 GFSGAGQSASPEEPI
+945 EEPI

-972 DQLNESASAINRKI
+972 DQLNEAT
-986 DRINKIASAG
+986 
-996 KGVGGFSGAGQSAS
+996 
-1010 PEEPIY
+1010 
-1016 AQVAKKVRAKIDQ
+1016 
-1029 LNESA
+1029 
-1034 SAINRKM
+1034 
-1041 DRINKIASAGKGVGG
+1041 
-1056 FRGAGQSASPEEP
+1056 
-1069 IYAQVAKKVRAK
+1069 
-1081 IDQLN
+1081 
-1086 ESASAINRKMDRI
+1086 
-1099 NKIASAGKG
+1099 
-1108 VGGFSG
+1108 
-1114 AGQSASPEEPLYAQV
+1114 
-1129 AKKVR
+1129 
-1134 AKIDQLNESA
+1134 
-1144 SAINR
+1144 
-1149 KIDRINKIASAG
+1149 
-1161 KGVGGFRG
+1161 
-1169 AGQSASPEEPI
+1169 
-1180 YAQVAKKVSAKI
+1180 
-1192 DQLNESASAI
+1192 
-1202 NRKMDRINKI
+1202 
-1212 ASAGKGVGGF
+1212 
-1222 SGAGQS
+1222 
-1228 ASPEEP
+1228 
-1234 LYAQVAKKVSAKID
+1234 
-1248 QLNES
+1248 
-1253 ASAINR
+1253 
-1259 KIDRINKIASAGK
+1259 
-1272 GVGGFSGAGQSASPE
+1272 
-1287 EPLYAQ
+1287 
-1293 VAKKVRAK
+1293 
-1301 IDQLNE
+1301 
-1307 SASAINRK
+1307 
-1315 MDRIN
+1315 
-1320 KIASAGKG
+1320 
-1328 VGGFRG
+1328 
-1334 AGQSA
+1334 
-1339 SPEEP
+1339 
-1344 LYAQVAKKVSAKIDQ
+1344 
-1359 LNESASAINRKIDRI
+1359 
-1374 NKIASAGKGVG
+1374 
-1385 GFRGAGQSAS
+1385 
-1395 PEEPLYAQVAKK
+1395 
-1407 VRAKIDQLNESA
+1407 
-1419 SAINRKIDRIN
+1419 
-1430 KIASAGKGVGGFRGA
+1430 
-1445 GQSASPEEP
+1445 
-1454 LYAQVAK
+1454 
-1461 KVRAKIDQLN
+1461 
-1471 ESASAI
+1471 
-1477 NRKIDRINKIASAG
+1477 
-1491 KGVGGFSGAGQSA
+1491 
-1504 SPEEPLYA
+1504 
-1512 QVAKKVRAKI
+1512 
-1522 DQLNESA
+1522 
-1529 SAINRKMDRINKIAS
+1529 
-1544 AGKGVGGFRGA
+1544 
-1555 GQSASPEEPLY
+1555 
-1566 AQVAKKVSAKID
+1566 
-1578 QLNESASAI
+1578 
-1587 NRKMDRINKI
+1587 
-1597 ASAGKG
+1597 
-1603 VGGFRGAGQ
+1603 
-1612 SASPEEPIYA
+1612 
-1622 QVAKKVSAKIDQ
+1622 
-1634 LNESASAIN
+1634 
-1643 RKMDRINK
+1643 
-1651 IASAGK
+1651 
-1657 GVGGFRG
+1657 
-1664 AGQSASPEEPLYAQV
+1664 
-1679 AKKVSAKIDQLN
+1679 
-1691 ESASAINRK
+1691 
-1700 IDRINKIASAGKG
+1700 
-1713 VGGFSGAGQSA
+1713 
-1724 SPEEPI
+1724 
-1730 YAQVAKKVSAKI
+1730 
-1742 DQLNESA
+1742 

-1797 FSLRRSAAVNDLSK
+1797 FPLRRSAGVNDLSK

-1826 LNQAVSEAKAGHFD
+1826 LDQAVSEAKTGYFGN
-1840 KLEQKIDELKDSTK
+1840 LEQKIDELKDSTK
-1854 KNALKLWVESAK
+1854 KNAVKLWVESAK
-1866 QVPTGLQ
+1866 QVPIGLQ
-1873 AKLDNYATNSHTRIN
+1873 AKLDNYATNSHTRIS
-1888 SNVQSGTINEKATGM
+1888 SNIQSGAINEKATGM

-1926 AHLSEYD
+1926 TPLSEYD

-1964 SFVQFLTN
+1964 NFVQFLTN
-1972 TFSTGSYSLMKAN
+1972 AFSAGSYNLMKAN
-1985 VEHGVKNTTK
+1985 AEHGVKNINTK
-1995 GGFQKS
+1995 SGFQKS

>member
-15 TLNQTDFVPQRFINN
+15 TPNPTDFVPQRFINN
-30 LQAAFIKVDN
+30 LQVAFLKVDN
-40 AVASFDPDQ
+40 AVASYDPDQ

-77 AIKNPTKKNQYFSD
+77 AIKNPAKKNQYFSD

-180 QIRSDEKF
+180 QIRSDQKF
-188 MGVFDEFLK
+188 MGVFDESLK
-197 ARQEAEKNAEPTG
+197 ERQEAEKNAEPA

-245 IATTTTDIQGLPPE
+245 LATTTTDIQGLPPE

-311 SHSGIEPEKVSLLYG
+311 GHSSIEPEKVSLLYG

-340 VGYKNQQGSNVATLI
+340 VGYKNQQGNNVATLI
-355 NAHLNNGSGLVI
+355 NAHLNNGSGLII
-367 AGNENGIKNPSFY
+367 AGNEDGIKNPSFY
-380 LYKQDQL
+380 LYKEDQL
-387 TGLKQALSQEE
+387 TGLKQAMSQEE

-406 EFLAQNNAKLDN
+406 EFLAKNNAKLDN

-424 EKFQTEIGN
+424 EKFQTEIEY

-446 SDHIA
+446 NDHIA

-457 PKHLALVT
+457 QKHLALVT

-488 GETKTTLQGSLK
+488 GEVKTTLQGSLK

-506 VDYSNFKYTNVS
+506 VDYSNFKYTNAS

-524 LGATNGVSHLEANF
+524 VGTTNGVSHLEANF

-577 KLIKDFLNSNKELV
+577 KLIKDFLNSNKEMV
-591 GKVSNFNKAVAEAK
+591 GKVSNFNQAVAEAK

-619 LEKSLRKRESLEK
+619 LEKSLRKREHLEK

-669 SKEARA
+669 SKEARV

-713 KNNDFSKAEET
+713 KNKDFSKAEET

-759 NKDFSKVT
+759 SKDFSKVT

-803 GNFSKVEQALAELKN
+803 GDFSKVEQALAELKS
-818 LSLDLG
+818 LSLDQ
-824 KNSDLQFVR
+824 KSDLQKSVKN
-833 DGVRGTLVGNGL
+833 GVNGTLVGNGL
-845 SKTEATTLTKNF
+845 SKAEATTLTKNF

-862 ELSEKLFGKS
+862 ELNEKLFGNS
-872 NNNNNGLKNNEEPIY
+872 NNNNNGLKNNTEPIY
-887 AQVNKKKAGQA
+887 AQVNKKKTGQA
-898 TSPEEPIYAQVAR
+898 T
-911 KMSVKI
+911 
-917 DQLNE
+917 
-922 AASAINRKIDR
+922 
-933 INKIASAGKGVG
+933 
-945 GFSGAGQSASPEEPI
+945 SPEEPI

-972 DQLNESASAINRKI
+972 DQLNEATSKINARI
-986 DRINKIASAG
+986 DRINKIASAS
-996 KGVGGFSGAGQSAS
+996 KGVGGFSGAG
-1010 PEEPIY
+1010 
-1016 AQVAKKVRAKIDQ
+1016 R
-1029 LNESA
+1029 
-1034 SAINRKM
+1034 
-1041 DRINKIASAGKGVGG
+1041 
-1056 FRGAGQSASPEEP
+1056 
-1069 IYAQVAKKVRAK
+1069 
-1081 IDQLN
+1081 
-1086 ESASAINRKMDRI
+1086 
-1099 NKIASAGKG
+1099 
-1108 VGGFSG
+1108 
-1114 AGQSASPEEPLYAQV
+1114 
-1129 AKKVR
+1129 
-1134 AKIDQLNESA
+1134 
-1144 SAINR
+1144 
-1149 KIDRINKIASAG
+1149 
-1161 KGVGGFRG
+1161 
-1169 AGQSASPEEPI
+1169 
-1180 YAQVAKKVSAKI
+1180 
-1192 DQLNESASAI
+1192 
-1202 NRKMDRINKI
+1202 
-1212 ASAGKGVGGF
+1212 
-1222 SGAGQS
+1222 
-1228 ASPEEP
+1228 
-1234 LYAQVAKKVSAKID
+1234 
-1248 QLNES
+1248 
-1253 ASAINR
+1253 
-1259 KIDRINKIASAGK
+1259 
-1272 GVGGFSGAGQSASPE
+1272 
-1287 EPLYAQ
+1287 
-1293 VAKKVRAK
+1293 
-1301 IDQLNE
+1301 
-1307 SASAINRK
+1307 
-1315 MDRIN
+1315 
-1320 KIASAGKG
+1320 
-1328 VGGFRG
+1328 
-1334 AGQSA
+1334 
-1339 SPEEP
+1339 
-1344 LYAQVAKKVSAKIDQ
+1344 
-1359 LNESASAINRKIDRI
+1359 
-1374 NKIASAGKGVG
+1374 
-1385 GFRGAGQSAS
+1385 
-1395 PEEPLYAQVAKK
+1395 
-1407 VRAKIDQLNESA
+1407 
-1419 SAINRKIDRIN
+1419 
-1430 KIASAGKGVGGFRGA
+1430 
-1445 GQSASPEEP
+1445 
-1454 LYAQVAK
+1454 
-1461 KVRAKIDQLN
+1461 
-1471 ESASAI
+1471 
-1477 NRKIDRINKIASAG
+1477 
-1491 KGVGGFSGAGQSA
+1491 
-1504 SPEEPLYA
+1504 
-1512 QVAKKVRAKI
+1512 
-1522 DQLNESA
+1522 
-1529 SAINRKMDRINKIAS
+1529 
-1544 AGKGVGGFRGA
+1544 
-1555 GQSASPEEPLY
+1555 
-1566 AQVAKKVSAKID
+1566 
-1578 QLNESASAI
+1578 
-1587 NRKMDRINKI
+1587 
-1597 ASAGKG
+1597 
-1603 VGGFRGAGQ
+1603 
-1612 SASPEEPIYA
+1612 
-1622 QVAKKVSAKIDQ
+1622 
-1634 LNESASAIN
+1634 
-1643 RKMDRINK
+1643 
-1651 IASAGK
+1651 
-1657 GVGGFRG
+1657 
-1664 AGQSASPEEPLYAQV
+1664 
-1679 AKKVSAKIDQLN
+1679 
-1691 ESASAINRK
+1691 
-1700 IDRINKIASAGKG
+1700 
-1713 VGGFSGAGQSA
+1713 
-1724 SPEEPI
+1724 
-1730 YAQVAKKVSAKI
+1730 
-1742 DQLNESA
+1742 
-1749 SAINR
+1749 
-1754 KIDRIN
+1754 
-1760 KIASA
+1760 
-1765 GKGVGGFSGAGQS
+1765 S

-1790 DEANQAG
+1790 DEVNQAG
-1797 FSLRRSAAVNDLSK
+1797 FPLRRHAGVNDLSK
-1811 VGLSREQEL
+1811 VGLSREEEL

-1826 LNQAVSEAKAGHFD
+1826 LSQAVSEAKTGYFGN
-1840 KLEQKIDELKDSTK
+1840 LEQKIDELKDSTK

-1866 QVPTGLQ
+1866 QVPTSLQ

-1888 SNVQSGTINEKATGM
+1888 SNVQNGTINERATGM

-1926 AHLSEYD
+1926 ANLSAYD
-1933 KIGFNQKNMKDYSDS
+1933 NIGFNQKNMKDYSDS

-1964 SFVQFLTN
+1964 NFVQFLTN
-1972 TFSTGSYSLMKAN
+1972 AFSTGSYSLMRAN

-1995 GGFQKS
+1995 SGFQKS

>member
-15 TLNQTDFVPQRFINN
+15 TLNPTDFVPQRFINN
-30 LQAAFIKVDN
+30 LQVAFLKVDS

-55 NDRDNRQAFE
+55 NDKDNRQAFE

-77 AIKNPTKKNQYFSD
+77 AIKNPAKKNQYFSD

-137 KINTQQIQN
+137 KINTQQIRN

-180 QIRSDEKF
+180 QIRSDQKF
-188 MGVFDEFLK
+188 MGVFDESLK
-197 ARQEAEKNAEPTG
+197 ERQEAEKNAEPAG

-245 IATTTTDIQGLPPE
+245 LATTTTDIQGLPPE

-311 SHSGIEPEKVSLLYG
+311 SHSSIEPEKVSLLYG

-340 VGYKNQQGSNVATLI
+340 VGYKDQQGSNVATLI
-355 NAHLNNGSGLVI
+355 NAHLHNGSGLVI
-367 AGNENGIKNPSFY
+367 AGNEDGIKNPSFY
-380 LYKQDQL
+380 LYKEDQL
-387 TGLKQALSQEE
+387 TGLKQAMSQEE

-406 EFLAQNNAKLDN
+406 EFLAKNNAKLDN

-424 EKFQTEIGN
+424 EKFQTEIEN

-446 SDHIA
+446 NDHIA

-488 GETKTTLQGSLK
+488 GEVKTTLQGNLK

-506 VDYSNFKYTNVS
+506 VDYSNFKYTNAS

-524 LGATNGVSHLEANF
+524 VGATNGVSHLEANF

-591 GKVSNFNKAVAEAK
+591 GKVSNLNKVVAEAK

-619 LEKSLRKRESLEK
+619 LEKSLRKREHLEK

-669 SKEARA
+669 SKEARV

-767 QAKSDLENSIKD
+767 QAKSDLENSVKD

-803 GNFSKVEQALAELKN
+803 GDFSKVEQALAELKN
-818 LSLDLG
+818 LSLDQKNESFNVG
-824 KNSDLQFVR
+824 KNSDLQSVR
-833 DGVRGTLVGNGL
+833 DSVRGTLVGNGL
-845 SKTEATTLTKNF
+845 SKTEATKLSKNF

-862 ELSEKLFGKS
+862 ELNEKLFGNS

-887 AQVNKKKAGQA
+887 AKVNKKKAGQA
-898 TSPEEPIYAQVAR
+898 ASLEEPIYAQVA
-911 KMSVKI
+911 KKVSAKI

-922 AASAINRKIDR
+922 ATSAINRKIDR

-945 GFSGAGQSASPEEPI
+945 GFSGAG
-960 YAQVAK
+960 
-966 KVSAKI
+966 
-972 DQLNESASAINRKI
+972 R
-986 DRINKIASAG
+986 
-996 KGVGGFSGAGQSAS
+996 
-1010 PEEPIY
+1010 
-1016 AQVAKKVRAKIDQ
+1016 
-1029 LNESA
+1029 
-1034 SAINRKM
+1034 
-1041 DRINKIASAGKGVGG
+1041 
-1056 FRGAGQSASPEEP
+1056 
-1069 IYAQVAKKVRAK
+1069 
-1081 IDQLN
+1081 
-1086 ESASAINRKMDRI
+1086 
-1099 NKIASAGKG
+1099 
-1108 VGGFSG
+1108 
-1114 AGQSASPEEPLYAQV
+1114 
-1129 AKKVR
+1129 
-1134 AKIDQLNESA
+1134 
-1144 SAINR
+1144 
-1149 KIDRINKIASAG
+1149 
-1161 KGVGGFRG
+1161 
-1169 AGQSASPEEPI
+1169 
-1180 YAQVAKKVSAKI
+1180 
-1192 DQLNESASAI
+1192 
-1202 NRKMDRINKI
+1202 
-1212 ASAGKGVGGF
+1212 
-1222 SGAGQS
+1222 
-1228 ASPEEP
+1228 
-1234 LYAQVAKKVSAKID
+1234 
-1248 QLNES
+1248 
-1253 ASAINR
+1253 
-1259 KIDRINKIASAGK
+1259 
-1272 GVGGFSGAGQSASPE
+1272 
-1287 EPLYAQ
+1287 
-1293 VAKKVRAK
+1293 
-1301 IDQLNE
+1301 
-1307 SASAINRK
+1307 
-1315 MDRIN
+1315 
-1320 KIASAGKG
+1320 
-1328 VGGFRG
+1328 
-1334 AGQSA
+1334 
-1339 SPEEP
+1339 
-1344 LYAQVAKKVSAKIDQ
+1344 
-1359 LNESASAINRKIDRI
+1359 
-1374 NKIASAGKGVG
+1374 
-1385 GFRGAGQSAS
+1385 
-1395 PEEPLYAQVAKK
+1395 
-1407 VRAKIDQLNESA
+1407 
-1419 SAINRKIDRIN
+1419 
-1430 KIASAGKGVGGFRGA
+1430 
-1445 GQSASPEEP
+1445 
-1454 LYAQVAK
+1454 
-1461 KVRAKIDQLN
+1461 
-1471 ESASAI
+1471 
-1477 NRKIDRINKIASAG
+1477 
-1491 KGVGGFSGAGQSA
+1491 
-1504 SPEEPLYA
+1504 
-1512 QVAKKVRAKI
+1512 
-1522 DQLNESA
+1522 
-1529 SAINRKMDRINKIAS
+1529 
-1544 AGKGVGGFRGA
+1544 
-1555 GQSASPEEPLY
+1555 
-1566 AQVAKKVSAKID
+1566 
-1578 QLNESASAI
+1578 
-1587 NRKMDRINKI
+1587 
-1597 ASAGKG
+1597 
-1603 VGGFRGAGQ
+1603 
-1612 SASPEEPIYA
+1612 
-1622 QVAKKVSAKIDQ
+1622 
-1634 LNESASAIN
+1634 
-1643 RKMDRINK
+1643 
-1651 IASAGK
+1651 
-1657 GVGGFRG
+1657 
-1664 AGQSASPEEPLYAQV
+1664 
-1679 AKKVSAKIDQLN
+1679 
-1691 ESASAINRK
+1691 
-1700 IDRINKIASAGKG
+1700 
-1713 VGGFSGAGQSA
+1713 
-1724 SPEEPI
+1724 
-1730 YAQVAKKVSAKI
+1730 
-1742 DQLNESA
+1742 
-1749 SAINR
+1749 
-1754 KIDRIN
+1754 
-1760 KIASA
+1760 
-1765 GKGVGGFSGAGQS
+1765 S

-1797 FSLRRSAAVNDLSK
+1797 FPLRRYAGVNDLSK

-1826 LNQAVSEAKAGHFD
+1826 LNQAVSEAKTGHFGN
-1840 KLEQKIDELKDSTK
+1840 LEQKIDELKDSTK
-1854 KNALKLWVESAK
+1854 KNALKLYAESAK
-1866 QVPTGLQ
+1866 QVPTSLQ

-1888 SNVQSGTINEKATGM
+1888 SNVQNGTLNEKATGM

-1972 TFSTGSYSLMKAN
+1972 TFSTGAYSLAKAN
-1985 VEHGVKNTTK
+1985 AELGVKNINTK
-1995 GGFQKS
+1995 SGFQKS

>member
-15 TLNQTDFVPQRFINN
+15 TLNPTDFVPQRFINN
-30 LQAAFIKVDN
+30 LQVAFLKVDN

-77 AIKNPTKKNQYFSD
+77 AIKNPAKKNQYFLD

-180 QIRSDEKF
+180 QIRSDQKF
-188 MGVFDEFLK
+188 MGVFDESLK
-197 ARQEAEKNAEPTG
+197 ERQEAEKNAEPA

-245 IATTTTDIQGLPPE
+245 LATTTTDIQGLPPE

-311 SHSGIEPEKVSLLYG
+311 GHSSIEPEKVSLLYG

-340 VGYKNQQGSNVATLI
+340 VGYRDQQGSNVATLI
-355 NAHLNNGSGLVI
+355 NVHLNNGNGLVI
-367 AGNENGIKNPSFY
+367 AGNEDGIKNPSFY
-380 LYKQDQL
+380 LYKEDQL
-387 TGLKQALSQEE
+387 TGLKQAMSQEE

-406 EFLAQNNAKLDN
+406 EFLAKNNAKLDN
-418 LSEKEK
+418 LSEEEK
-424 EKFQTEIGN
+424 GKFQTEIRD

-446 SDHIA
+446 NDHVA

-488 GETKTTLQGSLK
+488 GEVKTTLQGSLK

-506 VDYSNFKYTNVS
+506 VDYSNFKYTNAS

-524 LGATNGVSHLEANF
+524 VGTTNGVSHLEANF

-565 LWAKGLSPQEAN
+565 LWAKGLSSQEAN

-619 LEKSLRKRESLEK
+619 LEKSLRKREHLEK

-637 LESRNDNKN
+637 LESKNDNKN

-680 NLKGV
+680 NLKGI

-706 FDELKNG
+706 LDELKNG
-713 KNNDFSKAEET
+713 KNKDFSKAEET

-790 DNLNQAVSETKLT
+790 DKLNQAVSETKLT
-803 GNFSKVEQALAELKN
+803 GDFSKVEQALAELKS
-818 LSLDLG
+818 LSLDQKNESFNVG
-824 KNSDLQFVR
+824 KNSDLQSVR
-833 DGVRGTLVGNGL
+833 DSVRGTLVGNGL
-845 SKTEATTLTKNF
+845 SKTEATKLSKNF

-872 NNNNNGLKNNEEPIY
+872 NSNGLKNNEEPIY
-887 AQVNKKKAGQA
+887 AQVNKKKAGQVA
-898 TSPEEPIYAQVAR
+898 SPEEPIYAQVA
-911 KMSVKI
+911 KKVSAKI

-922 AASAINRKIDR
+922 ATSAINRKIDR

-945 GFSGAGQSASPEEPI
+945 GFSGAGRSASPE
-960 YAQVAK
+960 
-966 KVSAKI
+966 
-972 DQLNESASAINRKI
+972 
-986 DRINKIASAG
+986 
-996 KGVGGFSGAGQSAS
+996 
-1010 PEEPIY
+1010 
-1016 AQVAKKVRAKIDQ
+1016 
-1029 LNESA
+1029 
-1034 SAINRKM
+1034 
-1041 DRINKIASAGKGVGG
+1041 
-1056 FRGAGQSASPEEP
+1056 
-1069 IYAQVAKKVRAK
+1069 
-1081 IDQLN
+1081 
-1086 ESASAINRKMDRI
+1086 
-1099 NKIASAGKG
+1099 
-1108 VGGFSG
+1108 
-1114 AGQSASPEEPLYAQV
+1114 
-1129 AKKVR
+1129 
-1134 AKIDQLNESA
+1134 
-1144 SAINR
+1144 
-1149 KIDRINKIASAG
+1149 
-1161 KGVGGFRG
+1161 
-1169 AGQSASPEEPI
+1169 
-1180 YAQVAKKVSAKI
+1180 
-1192 DQLNESASAI
+1192 
-1202 NRKMDRINKI
+1202 
-1212 ASAGKGVGGF
+1212 
-1222 SGAGQS
+1222 
-1228 ASPEEP
+1228 
-1234 LYAQVAKKVSAKID
+1234 
-1248 QLNES
+1248 
-1253 ASAINR
+1253 
-1259 KIDRINKIASAGK
+1259 
-1272 GVGGFSGAGQSASPE
+1272 
-1287 EPLYAQ
+1287 
-1293 VAKKVRAK
+1293 
-1301 IDQLNE
+1301 
-1307 SASAINRK
+1307 
-1315 MDRIN
+1315 
-1320 KIASAGKG
+1320 
-1328 VGGFRG
+1328 
-1334 AGQSA
+1334 
-1339 SPEEP
+1339 
-1344 LYAQVAKKVSAKIDQ
+1344 
-1359 LNESASAINRKIDRI
+1359 
-1374 NKIASAGKGVG
+1374 
-1385 GFRGAGQSAS
+1385 
-1395 PEEPLYAQVAKK
+1395 
-1407 VRAKIDQLNESA
+1407 
-1419 SAINRKIDRIN
+1419 
-1430 KIASAGKGVGGFRGA
+1430 
-1445 GQSASPEEP
+1445 
-1454 LYAQVAK
+1454 
-1461 KVRAKIDQLN
+1461 
-1471 ESASAI
+1471 
-1477 NRKIDRINKIASAG
+1477 
-1491 KGVGGFSGAGQSA
+1491 
-1504 SPEEPLYA
+1504 
-1512 QVAKKVRAKI
+1512 
-1522 DQLNESA
+1522 
-1529 SAINRKMDRINKIAS
+1529 
-1544 AGKGVGGFRGA
+1544 
-1555 GQSASPEEPLY
+1555 
-1566 AQVAKKVSAKID
+1566 
-1578 QLNESASAI
+1578 
-1587 NRKMDRINKI
+1587 
-1597 ASAGKG
+1597 
-1603 VGGFRGAGQ
+1603 
-1612 SASPEEPIYA
+1612 
-1622 QVAKKVSAKIDQ
+1622 
-1634 LNESASAIN
+1634 
-1643 RKMDRINK
+1643 
-1651 IASAGK
+1651 
-1657 GVGGFRG
+1657 
-1664 AGQSASPEEPLYAQV
+1664 
-1679 AKKVSAKIDQLN
+1679 
-1691 ESASAINRK
+1691 
-1700 IDRINKIASAGKG
+1700 
-1713 VGGFSGAGQSA
+1713 
-1724 SPEEPI
+1724 
-1730 YAQVAKKVSAKI
+1730 
-1742 DQLNESA
+1742 
-1749 SAINR
+1749 
-1754 KIDRIN
+1754 
-1760 KIASA
+1760 
-1765 GKGVGGFSGAGQS
+1765 
-1778 ASPEP
+1778 EP

-1797 FSLRRSAAVNDLSK
+1797 FPLRRSAAVNDLSK

-1820 TRRIGD
+1820 ARRIGD
-1826 LNQAVSEAKAGHFD
+1826 LNQAVSEAKTGHFGN
-1840 KLEQKIDELKDSTK
+1840 LEQKIDELKDSTK
-1854 KNALKLWVESAK
+1854 KNAVKLWVESAK

-1888 SNVQSGTINEKATGM
+1888 SNVQNGAINERATGM

-1948 FKFSTKLNNAV
+1948 FKFSTKLNSAI

-1964 SFVQFLTN
+1964 NFVQFLTN
-1972 TFSTGSYSLMKAN
+1972 AFSQGSYNLMKAN

>member
-15 TLNQTDFVPQRFINN
+15 TLNPTDFVPQRFINN
-30 LQAAFIKVDN
+30 LQVAFLNVDS

-77 AIKNPTKKNQYFSD
+77 AIKNPTKKNQYFSE

-137 KINTQQIQN
+137 KINIQQIRN

-188 MGVFDEFLK
+188 MGVFDESLK
-197 ARQEAEKNAEPTG
+197 ARQEAEKNAEPAG

-230 KETLHQEPRPDFEQN
+230 KETLNQEPRPDFEQN

-286 ADKDPN
+286 ADNDPN

-311 SHSGIEPEKVSLLYG
+311 GHSNIEPEKVSLLYG

-340 VGYKNQQGSNVATLI
+340 VGYKNQQGNNVATLI
-355 NAHLNNGSGLVI
+355 NAHLYNGSGLVI
-367 AGNENGIKNPSFY
+367 AGNEDGIKNPSFY

-387 TGLKQALSQEE
+387 TGLKQAMSQEE

-406 EFLAQNNAKLDN
+406 EFLAQNNARLDS

-424 EKFQTEIGN
+424 EKFQNEIDD

-446 SDHIA
+446 NDHIA

-506 VDYSNFKYTNVS
+506 VNYSNFKYTNAS

-524 LGATNGVSHLEANF
+524 VGTTNGVSHLEANL

-591 GKVSNFNKAVAEAK
+591 GKVSNLNKAVAEAK

-619 LEKSLRKRESLEK
+619 LEKSIRKREHLEK

-663 LINKEA
+663 LINQEA

-675 AAFDP
+675 VAFDP
-680 NLKGV
+680 NLKGI

-713 KNNDFSKAEET
+713 NNKDFSKAEET
-724 LKALKD
+724 LKTLKD
-730 SVKDLGINPEWIS
+730 SMKDLGINPEWIS
-743 KIENLN
+743 KVENLN

-779 VIINQKITDKV
+779 VSINQKITDKV
-790 DNLNQAVSETKLT
+790 DNLNQAVSEAKLT
-803 GNFSKVEQALAELKN
+803 GDFSKVEQALAELKN

-824 KNSDLQFVR
+824 KNSDLQSVR
-833 DGVRGTLVGNGL
+833 DSVRGTLVGNGL
-845 SKTEATTLTKNF
+845 SQAEATKLSKNF

-862 ELSEKLFGKS
+862 ELNEKLFGNS

-898 TSPEEPIYAQVAR
+898 
-911 KMSVKI
+911 
-917 DQLNE
+917 
-922 AASAINRKIDR
+922 
-933 INKIASAGKGVG
+933 
-945 GFSGAGQSASPEEPI
+945 ASPEEPI
-960 YAQVAK
+960 YAQVNK
-966 KVSAKI
+966 KK
-972 DQLNESASAINRKI
+972 
-986 DRINKIASAG
+986 
-996 KGVGGFSGAGQSAS
+996 AGQAAS

-1016 AQVAKKVRAKIDQ
+1016 AQVNKKK
-1029 LNESA
+1029 
-1034 SAINRKM
+1034 
-1041 DRINKIASAGKGVGG
+1041 
-1056 FRGAGQSASPEEP
+1056 AGQAASPEEP
-1069 IYAQVAKKVRAK
+1069 IYTQVAKKVNARIDRLNKIASTINGK

-1086 ESASAINRKMDRI
+1086 RTASAN
-1099 NKIASAGKG
+1099 
-1108 VGGFSG
+1108 
-1114 AGQSASPEEPLYAQV
+1114 
-1129 AKKVR
+1129 
-1134 AKIDQLNESA
+1134 
-1144 SAINR
+1144 
-1149 KIDRINKIASAG
+1149 
-1161 KGVGGFRG
+1161 
-1169 AGQSASPEEPI
+1169 
-1180 YAQVAKKVSAKI
+1180 
-1192 DQLNESASAI
+1192 
-1202 NRKMDRINKI
+1202 
-1212 ASAGKGVGGF
+1212 
-1222 SGAGQS
+1222 
-1228 ASPEEP
+1228 
-1234 LYAQVAKKVSAKID
+1234 
-1248 QLNES
+1248 
-1253 ASAINR
+1253 
-1259 KIDRINKIASAGK
+1259 
-1272 GVGGFSGAGQSASPE
+1272 
-1287 EPLYAQ
+1287 
-1293 VAKKVRAK
+1293 
-1301 IDQLNE
+1301 
-1307 SASAINRK
+1307 
-1315 MDRIN
+1315 
-1320 KIASAGKG
+1320 
-1328 VGGFRG
+1328 
-1334 AGQSA
+1334 
-1339 SPEEP
+1339 
-1344 LYAQVAKKVSAKIDQ
+1344 
-1359 LNESASAINRKIDRI
+1359 
-1374 NKIASAGKGVG
+1374 
-1385 GFRGAGQSAS
+1385 
-1395 PEEPLYAQVAKK
+1395 
-1407 VRAKIDQLNESA
+1407 
-1419 SAINRKIDRIN
+1419 
-1430 KIASAGKGVGGFRGA
+1430 
-1445 GQSASPEEP
+1445 
-1454 LYAQVAK
+1454 
-1461 KVRAKIDQLN
+1461 
-1471 ESASAI
+1471 
-1477 NRKIDRINKIASAG
+1477 
-1491 KGVGGFSGAGQSA
+1491 
-1504 SPEEPLYA
+1504 
-1512 QVAKKVRAKI
+1512 
-1522 DQLNESA
+1522 
-1529 SAINRKMDRINKIAS
+1529 
-1544 AGKGVGGFRGA
+1544 
-1555 GQSASPEEPLY
+1555 
-1566 AQVAKKVSAKID
+1566 
-1578 QLNESASAI
+1578 
-1587 NRKMDRINKI
+1587 
-1597 ASAGKG
+1597 
-1603 VGGFRGAGQ
+1603 
-1612 SASPEEPIYA
+1612 
-1622 QVAKKVSAKIDQ
+1622 
-1634 LNESASAIN
+1634 
-1643 RKMDRINK
+1643 
-1651 IASAGK
+1651 
-1657 GVGGFRG
+1657 
-1664 AGQSASPEEPLYAQV
+1664 
-1679 AKKVSAKIDQLN
+1679 
-1691 ESASAINRK
+1691 
-1700 IDRINKIASAGKG
+1700 
-1713 VGGFSGAGQSA
+1713 
-1724 SPEEPI
+1724 
-1730 YAQVAKKVSAKI
+1730 
-1742 DQLNESA
+1742 
-1749 SAINR
+1749 
-1754 KIDRIN
+1754 
-1760 KIASA
+1760 
-1765 GKGVGGFSGAGQS
+1765 KGVGGFSGAGQS

-1797 FSLRRSAAVNDLSK
+1797 FPLRRSVAVNDLSK

-1820 TRRIGD
+1820 TSRIGD
-1826 LNQAVSEAKAGHFD
+1826 LNQAVSEAKTGHFG

-1854 KNALKLWVESAK
+1854 KNAVNLWVESAK
-1866 QVPTGLQ
+1866 QVPTSLQ
-1873 AKLDNYATNSHTRIN
+1873 AKLDNYAINSHTRIN
-1888 SNVQSGTINEKATGM
+1888 SNVKNGAINEKATGM

-1926 AHLSEYD
+1926 IPLSDYD

-1972 TFSTGSYSLMKAN
+1972 TFSQGSYSLAKA
-1985 VEHGVKNTTK
+1985 ELGVKNINTK
-1995 GGFQKS
+1995 SGFQKS

>member
-9 TTTPDQ
+9 TITPDQ
-15 TLNQTDFVPQRFINN
+15 TPNQTDFVPQRFINN
-30 LQAAFIKVDN
+30 LQVAFIKVDN

-65 KISQLREEYANK
+65 KISQLREECANK

-137 KINTQQIQN
+137 KINTQQIRN

-188 MGVFDEFLK
+188 MGVFDESLK
-197 ARQEAEKNAEPTG
+197 ARQEAEKNEEPAG

-230 KETLHQEPRPDFEQN
+230 KETLNQEPRPDFEQN
-245 IATTTTDIQGLPPE
+245 LATTTTDIQGLPPE
-259 ARDLLDERGNFSKF
+259 ARDLLDERGDFFKF
-273 TLGDMEM
+273 TLGDVEM

-311 SHSGIEPEKVSLLYG
+311 GHSNIEPEKVSLLYG

-355 NAHLNNGSGLVI
+355 NAHLNNGSGLII
-367 AGNENGIKNPSFY
+367 AGNEDGIKNPSFY

-418 LSEKEK
+418 LSKEEK
-424 EKFQTEIGN
+424 EKFQTEIEN

-446 SDHIA
+446 NDHIA

-465 EFGNGEVSYT
+465 EFGNGKLSYT

-506 VDYSNFKYTNVS
+506 VDYSNFKYTNAS

-524 LGATNGVSHLEANF
+524 VGATNGVSHLEANF

-553 ITNYIRRDLEDK
+553 ITSYIRRDLEDK
-565 LWAKGLSPQEAN
+565 LWANGLSPQEAN
-577 KLIKDFLNSNKELV
+577 KLIKDFLNSNKGMV

-619 LEKSLRKRESLEK
+619 LEKSLRKRGHLEK

-663 LINKEA
+663 LINQEA

-685 RSELSDKLENINK
+685 RIELSDKLENINK

-730 SVKDLGINPEWIS
+730 SVKDLGISPEWIS

-790 DNLNQAVSETKLT
+790 ENLNQAVSETKLT
-803 GNFSKVEQALAELKN
+803 GDFSKVEQALAELKN
-818 LSLDLG
+818 LSLDQKNESFNVG
-824 KNSDLQFVR
+824 KNSDLQSVR
-833 DGVRGTLVGNGL
+833 DNVRGTLVGNGL
-845 SKTEATTLTKNF
+845 SKTEATKLSKNF

-862 ELSEKLFGKS
+862 ELSEKLFGNS
-872 NNNNNGLKNNEEPIY
+872 NNNNNGLKNSTEPIY
-887 AQVNKKKAGQA
+887 AKVNKKKTGQVA
-898 TSPEEPIYAQVAR
+898 TPEEPIYAQVA
-911 KMSVKI
+911 KKVSAKI

-922 AASAINRKIDR
+922 ATSAINRKIDR

-945 GFSGAGQSASPEEPI
+945 GFSGAG
-960 YAQVAK
+960 
-966 KVSAKI
+966 
-972 DQLNESASAINRKI
+972 R
-986 DRINKIASAG
+986 
-996 KGVGGFSGAGQSAS
+996 
-1010 PEEPIY
+1010 
-1016 AQVAKKVRAKIDQ
+1016 
-1029 LNESA
+1029 
-1034 SAINRKM
+1034 
-1041 DRINKIASAGKGVGG
+1041 
-1056 FRGAGQSASPEEP
+1056 
-1069 IYAQVAKKVRAK
+1069 
-1081 IDQLN
+1081 
-1086 ESASAINRKMDRI
+1086 
-1099 NKIASAGKG
+1099 
-1108 VGGFSG
+1108 
-1114 AGQSASPEEPLYAQV
+1114 
-1129 AKKVR
+1129 
-1134 AKIDQLNESA
+1134 
-1144 SAINR
+1144 
-1149 KIDRINKIASAG
+1149 
-1161 KGVGGFRG
+1161 
-1169 AGQSASPEEPI
+1169 
-1180 YAQVAKKVSAKI
+1180 
-1192 DQLNESASAI
+1192 
-1202 NRKMDRINKI
+1202 
-1212 ASAGKGVGGF
+1212 
-1222 SGAGQS
+1222 
-1228 ASPEEP
+1228 
-1234 LYAQVAKKVSAKID
+1234 
-1248 QLNES
+1248 
-1253 ASAINR
+1253 
-1259 KIDRINKIASAGK
+1259 
-1272 GVGGFSGAGQSASPE
+1272 
-1287 EPLYAQ
+1287 
-1293 VAKKVRAK
+1293 
-1301 IDQLNE
+1301 
-1307 SASAINRK
+1307 
-1315 MDRIN
+1315 
-1320 KIASAGKG
+1320 
-1328 VGGFRG
+1328 
-1334 AGQSA
+1334 
-1339 SPEEP
+1339 
-1344 LYAQVAKKVSAKIDQ
+1344 
-1359 LNESASAINRKIDRI
+1359 
-1374 NKIASAGKGVG
+1374 
-1385 GFRGAGQSAS
+1385 
-1395 PEEPLYAQVAKK
+1395 
-1407 VRAKIDQLNESA
+1407 
-1419 SAINRKIDRIN
+1419 
-1430 KIASAGKGVGGFRGA
+1430 
-1445 GQSASPEEP
+1445 
-1454 LYAQVAK
+1454 
-1461 KVRAKIDQLN
+1461 
-1471 ESASAI
+1471 
-1477 NRKIDRINKIASAG
+1477 
-1491 KGVGGFSGAGQSA
+1491 
-1504 SPEEPLYA
+1504 
-1512 QVAKKVRAKI
+1512 
-1522 DQLNESA
+1522 
-1529 SAINRKMDRINKIAS
+1529 
-1544 AGKGVGGFRGA
+1544 
-1555 GQSASPEEPLY
+1555 
-1566 AQVAKKVSAKID
+1566 
-1578 QLNESASAI
+1578 
-1587 NRKMDRINKI
+1587 
-1597 ASAGKG
+1597 
-1603 VGGFRGAGQ
+1603 
-1612 SASPEEPIYA
+1612 
-1622 QVAKKVSAKIDQ
+1622 
-1634 LNESASAIN
+1634 
-1643 RKMDRINK
+1643 
-1651 IASAGK
+1651 
-1657 GVGGFRG
+1657 
-1664 AGQSASPEEPLYAQV
+1664 
-1679 AKKVSAKIDQLN
+1679 
-1691 ESASAINRK
+1691 
-1700 IDRINKIASAGKG
+1700 
-1713 VGGFSGAGQSA
+1713 
-1724 SPEEPI
+1724 
-1730 YAQVAKKVSAKI
+1730 
-1742 DQLNESA
+1742 
-1749 SAINR
+1749 
-1754 KIDRIN
+1754 
-1760 KIASA
+1760 
-1765 GKGVGGFSGAGQS
+1765 S

-1797 FSLRRSAAVNDLSK
+1797 FPLRRSAAVNDLSK
-1811 VGLSREQEL
+1811 VGLSREEEL
-1820 TRRIGD
+1820 TRKIGD
-1826 LNQAVSEAKAGHFD
+1826 LNQAVLEAKTGHFD

-1854 KNALKLWVESAK
+1854 KNALKLWAESTK
-1866 QVPTGLQ
+1866 QVPTSLQ

-1959 KDIKS
+1959 KDIRS

>member
-15 TLNQTDFVPQRFINN
+15 TLNPTDFVPQRFINN
-30 LQAAFIKVDN
+30 LQVAFLKVDS
-40 AVASFDPDQ
+40 AATSFDPDQ

-77 AIKNPTKKNQYFSD
+77 AIKNPAKKNQYFSD

-98 LINKDNLIAVDSSV
+98 LIDKDNLIDVNSSV

-137 KINTQQIQN
+137 KINTQTIRN

-180 QIRSDEKF
+180 QIRSDQKF
-188 MGVFDEFLK
+188 MGVFDESLK
-197 ARQEAEKNAEPTG
+197 ERQEAEKNAEPA
-210 GDWLDIFLSFVF
+210 GDYLDIFLSFVF

-245 IATTTTDIQGLPPE
+245 LATTTTDIQGLPPE

-311 SHSGIEPEKVSLLYG
+311 SHSNIEPEKVSLLYG

-340 VGYKNQQGSNVATLI
+340 VGYKDQQGSNVATII
-355 NAHLNNGSGLVI
+355 NAHLNNGSGLII
-367 AGNENGIKNPSFY
+367 AGNEDGIKNPSFY
-380 LYKQDQL
+380 LYKEDQL
-387 TGLKQALSQEE
+387 TGLKQAMSQEE

-406 EFLAQNNAKLDN
+406 EFLARNNAKLDD

-424 EKFQTEIGN
+424 EKFQTKFQTEIGN

-439 AYLDALG
+439 TYLDALG
-446 SDHIA
+446 NDHVA

-457 PKHLALVT
+457 NKHLALVT

-488 GETKTTLQGSLK
+488 GEVKTTLQGSLK

-506 VDYSNFKYTNVS
+506 VDYSNFKYTNAS

-524 LGATNGVSHLEANF
+524 VGATNGVSHLEANF

-619 LEKSLRKRESLEK
+619 LEKSLRKREHLEK

-675 AAFDP
+675 ASFDP
-680 NLKGV
+680 NLKGI

-713 KNNDFSKAEET
+713 TNKDFSKAEET
-724 LKALKD
+724 LKTLKG

-749 AALNDFKNGK
+749 AALNEFKNGK
-759 NKDFSKVT
+759 NNDFSKVT

-790 DNLNQAVSETKLT
+790 ENLNQAVSETKLT

-818 LSLDLG
+818 LSLDQKNESFNVG
-824 KNSDLQFVR
+824 KNSDLQSVR
-833 DGVRGTLVGNGL
+833 DSVRGTLVGNGL
-845 SKTEATTLTKNF
+845 SKTEATKLSKNF

-872 NNNNNGLKNNEEPIY
+872 NNNSNGLKNNEEPIY
-887 AQVNKKKAGQA
+887 AQVNKKKAGQVA
-898 TSPEEPIYAQVAR
+898 SPKEPIYAQVA
-911 KMSVKI
+911 KKVSAKI

-945 GFSGAGQSASPEEPI
+945 NFG
-960 YAQVAK
+960 
-966 KVSAKI
+966 
-972 DQLNESASAINRKI
+972 
-986 DRINKIASAG
+986 
-996 KGVGGFSGAGQSAS
+996 
-1010 PEEPIY
+1010 
-1016 AQVAKKVRAKIDQ
+1016 
-1029 LNESA
+1029 
-1034 SAINRKM
+1034 
-1041 DRINKIASAGKGVGG
+1041 
-1056 FRGAGQSASPEEP
+1056 
-1069 IYAQVAKKVRAK
+1069 
-1081 IDQLN
+1081 
-1086 ESASAINRKMDRI
+1086 
-1099 NKIASAGKG
+1099 
-1108 VGGFSG
+1108 
-1114 AGQSASPEEPLYAQV
+1114 
-1129 AKKVR
+1129 
-1134 AKIDQLNESA
+1134 
-1144 SAINR
+1144 
-1149 KIDRINKIASAG
+1149 
-1161 KGVGGFRG
+1161 
-1169 AGQSASPEEPI
+1169 
-1180 YAQVAKKVSAKI
+1180 
-1192 DQLNESASAI
+1192 
-1202 NRKMDRINKI
+1202 
-1212 ASAGKGVGGF
+1212 
-1222 SGAGQS
+1222 
-1228 ASPEEP
+1228 
-1234 LYAQVAKKVSAKID
+1234 
-1248 QLNES
+1248 
-1253 ASAINR
+1253 
-1259 KIDRINKIASAGK
+1259 
-1272 GVGGFSGAGQSASPE
+1272 
-1287 EPLYAQ
+1287 
-1293 VAKKVRAK
+1293 
-1301 IDQLNE
+1301 
-1307 SASAINRK
+1307 
-1315 MDRIN
+1315 
-1320 KIASAGKG
+1320 
-1328 VGGFRG
+1328 
-1334 AGQSA
+1334 
-1339 SPEEP
+1339 
-1344 LYAQVAKKVSAKIDQ
+1344 
-1359 LNESASAINRKIDRI
+1359 
-1374 NKIASAGKGVG
+1374 
-1385 GFRGAGQSAS
+1385 
-1395 PEEPLYAQVAKK
+1395 
-1407 VRAKIDQLNESA
+1407 
-1419 SAINRKIDRIN
+1419 
-1430 KIASAGKGVGGFRGA
+1430 
-1445 GQSASPEEP
+1445 
-1454 LYAQVAK
+1454 
-1461 KVRAKIDQLN
+1461 
-1471 ESASAI
+1471 
-1477 NRKIDRINKIASAG
+1477 
-1491 KGVGGFSGAGQSA
+1491 
-1504 SPEEPLYA
+1504 
-1512 QVAKKVRAKI
+1512 
-1522 DQLNESA
+1522 
-1529 SAINRKMDRINKIAS
+1529 
-1544 AGKGVGGFRGA
+1544 
-1555 GQSASPEEPLY
+1555 
-1566 AQVAKKVSAKID
+1566 
-1578 QLNESASAI
+1578 
-1587 NRKMDRINKI
+1587 
-1597 ASAGKG
+1597 
-1603 VGGFRGAGQ
+1603 
-1612 SASPEEPIYA
+1612 
-1622 QVAKKVSAKIDQ
+1622 
-1634 LNESASAIN
+1634 
-1643 RKMDRINK
+1643 
-1651 IASAGK
+1651 
-1657 GVGGFRG
+1657 
-1664 AGQSASPEEPLYAQV
+1664 
-1679 AKKVSAKIDQLN
+1679 
-1691 ESASAINRK
+1691 
-1700 IDRINKIASAGKG
+1700 
-1713 VGGFSGAGQSA
+1713 
-1724 SPEEPI
+1724 
-1730 YAQVAKKVSAKI
+1730 
-1742 DQLNESA
+1742 
-1749 SAINR
+1749 
-1754 KIDRIN
+1754 
-1760 KIASA
+1760 
-1765 GKGVGGFSGAGQS
+1765 GAGQS

-1797 FSLRRSAAVNDLSK
+1797 FPLKRYAGVNDLSK

-1826 LNQAVSEAKAGHFD
+1826 LNQAVSEAKAGHFGN
-1840 KLEQKIDELKDSTK
+1840 LEQKIDELKDSTK
-1854 KNALKLWVESAK
+1854 KNALKLLVESAK

-1888 SNVQSGTINEKATGM
+1888 SNVQNGAINERATGV

-1926 AHLSEYD
+1926 TPLSEYD

-1948 FKFSTKLNNAV
+1948 FKFSTKLNSAI

-1964 SFVQFLTN
+1964 GFVQFLTN
-1972 TFSTGSYSLMKAN
+1972 TFSAGAYSLAKAN
-1985 VEHGVKNTTK
+1985 AELGVKNINTK
-1995 GGFQKS
+1995 SGFQKS

>member
-9 TTTPDQ
+9 TTTPDR

-30 LQAAFIKVDN
+30 LQVAFLKVDN

-77 AIKNPTKKNQYFSD
+77 AIKNPAKKNQYFSD

-137 KINTQQIQN
+137 QINTQQIRN

-188 MGVFDEFLK
+188 MGVFDESLK
-197 ARQEAEKNAEPTG
+197 ERQEAEKNAEPAG

-230 KETLHQEPRPDFEQN
+230 KETLNQEPRPDFEQN
-245 IATTTTDIQGLPPE
+245 LATTTTDIQGLPPE
-259 ARDLLDERGNFSKF
+259 ARDLLDERGNFFKF
-273 TLGDMEM
+273 TLGDVEM

-311 SHSGIEPEKVSLLYG
+311 GHSSIEPEKVSLLYG

-340 VGYKNQQGSNVATLI
+340 VGYKDQQGSNVATLI
-355 NAHLNNGSGLVI
+355 NVHLNNGSGLVI
-367 AGNENGIKNPSFY
+367 AGNEDGIKNPSFY
-380 LYKQDQL
+380 LYKEDQL
-387 TGLKQALSQEE
+387 TGLKQAMSQEE

-424 EKFQTEIGN
+424 EKFQAEIGN

-446 SDHIA
+446 NDHIA

-488 GETKTTLQGSLK
+488 GETKTTLQGNLK

-506 VDYSNFKYTNVS
+506 VNYSNFKYTNAS

-524 LGATNGVSHLEANF
+524 VGATNGVSHLEANF

-565 LWAKGLSPQEAN
+565 LLAKGLSPQEAN
-577 KLIKDFLNSNKELV
+577 KLIKDFLNSNKEMV

-605 NTGNYDEVKKAQKD
+605 NTGNYDGVKKAQKD
-619 LEKSLRKRESLEK
+619 LEKSLRKREHLEK

-680 NLKGV
+680 NLKGI

-790 DNLNQAVSETKLT
+790 NNLNQAVSETKLT
-803 GNFSKVEQALAELKN
+803 GDFSKVEQALAELKS

-824 KNSDLQFVR
+824 KNSDLQSVKN
-833 DGVRGTLVGNGL
+833 GVNGTLVGNGL
-845 SKTEATTLTKNF
+845 SKTEAATLTKNF

-862 ELSEKLFGKS
+862 ELNEKLFGNS
-872 NNNNNGLKNNEEPIY
+872 NNNNNGLKNEPIY
-887 AQVNKKKAGQA
+887 AQVNKKKTGQA
-898 TSPEEPIYAQVAR
+898 TSPEESIYAQVA
-911 KMSVKI
+911 KKVSAKI

-922 AASAINRKIDR
+922 ATSAINRKIDR

-945 GFSGAGQSASPEEPI
+945 GFSGAG
-960 YAQVAK
+960 
-966 KVSAKI
+966 
-972 DQLNESASAINRKI
+972 R
-986 DRINKIASAG
+986 
-996 KGVGGFSGAGQSAS
+996 
-1010 PEEPIY
+1010 
-1016 AQVAKKVRAKIDQ
+1016 
-1029 LNESA
+1029 
-1034 SAINRKM
+1034 
-1041 DRINKIASAGKGVGG
+1041 
-1056 FRGAGQSASPEEP
+1056 
-1069 IYAQVAKKVRAK
+1069 
-1081 IDQLN
+1081 
-1086 ESASAINRKMDRI
+1086 
-1099 NKIASAGKG
+1099 
-1108 VGGFSG
+1108 
-1114 AGQSASPEEPLYAQV
+1114 
-1129 AKKVR
+1129 
-1134 AKIDQLNESA
+1134 
-1144 SAINR
+1144 
-1149 KIDRINKIASAG
+1149 
-1161 KGVGGFRG
+1161 
-1169 AGQSASPEEPI
+1169 
-1180 YAQVAKKVSAKI
+1180 
-1192 DQLNESASAI
+1192 
-1202 NRKMDRINKI
+1202 
-1212 ASAGKGVGGF
+1212 
-1222 SGAGQS
+1222 
-1228 ASPEEP
+1228 
-1234 LYAQVAKKVSAKID
+1234 
-1248 QLNES
+1248 
-1253 ASAINR
+1253 
-1259 KIDRINKIASAGK
+1259 
-1272 GVGGFSGAGQSASPE
+1272 
-1287 EPLYAQ
+1287 
-1293 VAKKVRAK
+1293 
-1301 IDQLNE
+1301 
-1307 SASAINRK
+1307 
-1315 MDRIN
+1315 
-1320 KIASAGKG
+1320 
-1328 VGGFRG
+1328 
-1334 AGQSA
+1334 
-1339 SPEEP
+1339 
-1344 LYAQVAKKVSAKIDQ
+1344 
-1359 LNESASAINRKIDRI
+1359 
-1374 NKIASAGKGVG
+1374 
-1385 GFRGAGQSAS
+1385 
-1395 PEEPLYAQVAKK
+1395 
-1407 VRAKIDQLNESA
+1407 
-1419 SAINRKIDRIN
+1419 
-1430 KIASAGKGVGGFRGA
+1430 
-1445 GQSASPEEP
+1445 
-1454 LYAQVAK
+1454 
-1461 KVRAKIDQLN
+1461 
-1471 ESASAI
+1471 
-1477 NRKIDRINKIASAG
+1477 
-1491 KGVGGFSGAGQSA
+1491 
-1504 SPEEPLYA
+1504 
-1512 QVAKKVRAKI
+1512 
-1522 DQLNESA
+1522 
-1529 SAINRKMDRINKIAS
+1529 
-1544 AGKGVGGFRGA
+1544 
-1555 GQSASPEEPLY
+1555 
-1566 AQVAKKVSAKID
+1566 
-1578 QLNESASAI
+1578 
-1587 NRKMDRINKI
+1587 
-1597 ASAGKG
+1597 
-1603 VGGFRGAGQ
+1603 
-1612 SASPEEPIYA
+1612 
-1622 QVAKKVSAKIDQ
+1622 
-1634 LNESASAIN
+1634 
-1643 RKMDRINK
+1643 
-1651 IASAGK
+1651 
-1657 GVGGFRG
+1657 
-1664 AGQSASPEEPLYAQV
+1664 
-1679 AKKVSAKIDQLN
+1679 
-1691 ESASAINRK
+1691 
-1700 IDRINKIASAGKG
+1700 
-1713 VGGFSGAGQSA
+1713 
-1724 SPEEPI
+1724 
-1730 YAQVAKKVSAKI
+1730 
-1742 DQLNESA
+1742 
-1749 SAINR
+1749 
-1754 KIDRIN
+1754 
-1760 KIASA
+1760 
-1765 GKGVGGFSGAGQS
+1765 S

-1797 FSLRRSAAVNDLSK
+1797 FPLRRSVAVNDLSK

-1826 LNQAVSEAKAGHFD
+1826 LNQAVSEAKIGHFD

-1873 AKLDNYATNSHTRIN
+1873 AKLDSYATNSHTRIN
-1888 SNVQSGTINEKATGM
+1888 SNVQSGRINEKATGM

-1972 TFSTGSYSLMKAN
+1972 TFSTGSYSLMRAN

-1995 GGFQKS
+1995 SGFQKS

>member
-15 TLNQTDFVPQRFINN
+15 TPNPTDFVPQRFINN
-30 LQAAFIKVDN
+30 LQVAFIKVDD

-77 AIKNPTKKNQYFSD
+77 AIKNPAKKNQYFSD

-137 KINTQQIQN
+137 KINIQQIRN
-146 FMENIIQPPISDDKE
+146 FMENIIQPPIPDDKE

-188 MGVFDEFLK
+188 MGVFDESLK
-197 ARQEAEKNAEPTG
+197 ERQEAEKNAEPAG

-245 IATTTTDIQGLPPE
+245 LATTTTDIQGLPPE

-286 ADKDPN
+286 ADNDPN

-306 SVLMG
+306 SMLMG
-311 SHSGIEPEKVSLLYG
+311 SHSNIEPEKVSLLYG

-340 VGYKNQQGSNVATLI
+340 VGYKNQQGNNVATLI
-355 NAHLNNGSGLVI
+355 NAHLRNGSGLVI
-367 AGNENGIKNPSFY
+367 VGNEEGIKNPSFY

-406 EFLAQNNAKLDN
+406 EFLAQNNARLDS
-418 LSEKEK
+418 LSKEEK
-424 EKFQTEIGN
+424 EKFQNEIED

-446 SDHIA
+446 NDHIA

-465 EFGNGEVSYT
+465 EFGNGELSYT

-488 GETKTTLQGSLK
+488 GETKTTLQGNLK

-506 VDYSNFKYTNVS
+506 VNYSNFKYTNAS

-524 LGATNGVSHLEANF
+524 VGATNGVSHLEAGF
-538 SKVAVFNLPNLNNLA
+538 DKVAVFNLPNLNNLA

-565 LWAKGLSPQEAN
+565 LLAKGLSPQEAN

-591 GKVSNFNKAVAEAK
+591 GKVSNLNKAVAEAK

-619 LEKSLRKRESLEK
+619 LEKSLRKREHLEK

-663 LINKEA
+663 LINQEA

-675 AAFDP
+675 VAFDP
-680 NLKGV
+680 NLKGI

-713 KNNDFSKAEET
+713 NNKDFSKAEET
-724 LKALKD
+724 LKTLKD

-779 VIINQKITDKV
+779 VSINQKITDKV
-790 DNLNQAVSETKLT
+790 DNLNQAVSEAKLT
-803 GNFSKVEQALAELKN
+803 GNFSKVEQVLAELKN
-818 LSLDLG
+818 LSLDQKNESFNVG
-824 KNSDLQFVR
+824 KNSDLQSVR
-833 DGVRGTLVGNGL
+833 DSVRGTLVGNGL
-845 SKTEATTLTKNF
+845 SKTEATKLSKNF

-862 ELSEKLFGKS
+862 ELNEKLFGNS

-898 TSPEEPIYAQVAR
+898 TSPEEPIYAQVNKKKTGQATSPEESIYTQVAKKVNAR
-911 KMSVKI
+911 IDRLNKIASTINGKI
-917 DQLNE
+917 DQLNRT
-922 AASAINRKIDR
+922 ASAN
-933 INKIASAGKGVG
+933 KGVG
-945 GFSGAGQSASPEEPI
+945 GFSGAG
-960 YAQVAK
+960 
-966 KVSAKI
+966 
-972 DQLNESASAINRKI
+972 R
-986 DRINKIASAG
+986 
-996 KGVGGFSGAGQSAS
+996 
-1010 PEEPIY
+1010 
-1016 AQVAKKVRAKIDQ
+1016 
-1029 LNESA
+1029 
-1034 SAINRKM
+1034 
-1041 DRINKIASAGKGVGG
+1041 
-1056 FRGAGQSASPEEP
+1056 
-1069 IYAQVAKKVRAK
+1069 
-1081 IDQLN
+1081 
-1086 ESASAINRKMDRI
+1086 
-1099 NKIASAGKG
+1099 
-1108 VGGFSG
+1108 
-1114 AGQSASPEEPLYAQV
+1114 
-1129 AKKVR
+1129 
-1134 AKIDQLNESA
+1134 
-1144 SAINR
+1144 
-1149 KIDRINKIASAG
+1149 
-1161 KGVGGFRG
+1161 
-1169 AGQSASPEEPI
+1169 
-1180 YAQVAKKVSAKI
+1180 
-1192 DQLNESASAI
+1192 
-1202 NRKMDRINKI
+1202 
-1212 ASAGKGVGGF
+1212 
-1222 SGAGQS
+1222 
-1228 ASPEEP
+1228 
-1234 LYAQVAKKVSAKID
+1234 
-1248 QLNES
+1248 
-1253 ASAINR
+1253 
-1259 KIDRINKIASAGK
+1259 
-1272 GVGGFSGAGQSASPE
+1272 
-1287 EPLYAQ
+1287 
-1293 VAKKVRAK
+1293 
-1301 IDQLNE
+1301 
-1307 SASAINRK
+1307 
-1315 MDRIN
+1315 
-1320 KIASAGKG
+1320 
-1328 VGGFRG
+1328 
-1334 AGQSA
+1334 
-1339 SPEEP
+1339 
-1344 LYAQVAKKVSAKIDQ
+1344 
-1359 LNESASAINRKIDRI
+1359 
-1374 NKIASAGKGVG
+1374 
-1385 GFRGAGQSAS
+1385 
-1395 PEEPLYAQVAKK
+1395 
-1407 VRAKIDQLNESA
+1407 
-1419 SAINRKIDRIN
+1419 
-1430 KIASAGKGVGGFRGA
+1430 
-1445 GQSASPEEP
+1445 
-1454 LYAQVAK
+1454 
-1461 KVRAKIDQLN
+1461 
-1471 ESASAI
+1471 
-1477 NRKIDRINKIASAG
+1477 
-1491 KGVGGFSGAGQSA
+1491 
-1504 SPEEPLYA
+1504 
-1512 QVAKKVRAKI
+1512 
-1522 DQLNESA
+1522 
-1529 SAINRKMDRINKIAS
+1529 
-1544 AGKGVGGFRGA
+1544 
-1555 GQSASPEEPLY
+1555 
-1566 AQVAKKVSAKID
+1566 
-1578 QLNESASAI
+1578 
-1587 NRKMDRINKI
+1587 
-1597 ASAGKG
+1597 
-1603 VGGFRGAGQ
+1603 
-1612 SASPEEPIYA
+1612 
-1622 QVAKKVSAKIDQ
+1622 
-1634 LNESASAIN
+1634 
-1643 RKMDRINK
+1643 
-1651 IASAGK
+1651 
-1657 GVGGFRG
+1657 
-1664 AGQSASPEEPLYAQV
+1664 
-1679 AKKVSAKIDQLN
+1679 
-1691 ESASAINRK
+1691 
-1700 IDRINKIASAGKG
+1700 
-1713 VGGFSGAGQSA
+1713 
-1724 SPEEPI
+1724 
-1730 YAQVAKKVSAKI
+1730 
-1742 DQLNESA
+1742 
-1749 SAINR
+1749 
-1754 KIDRIN
+1754 
-1760 KIASA
+1760 
-1765 GKGVGGFSGAGQS
+1765 S

-1797 FSLRRSAAVNDLSK
+1797 FPLRRSAAVNDLSK

-1826 LNQAVSEAKAGHFD
+1826 LNQAVSEAKTGHFG

-1854 KNALKLWVESAK
+1854 KNAVNLWVESAK
-1866 QVPTGLQ
+1866 KVPASLS

-1888 SNVQSGTINEKATGM
+1888 SNVKNGGINEKATGM
-1903 LTQKNPEWL
+1903 LTQKNLEWL

-1926 AHLSEYD
+1926 IPLSDYD

-1972 TFSTGSYSLMKAN
+1972 TFSTGAYSLMKA
-1985 VEHGVKNTTK
+1985 EHGVKNINTK
-1995 GGFQKS
+1995 SGFQKS

>member
-9 TTTPDQ
+9 TTTP
-15 TLNQTDFVPQRFINN
+15 NQTDFVPQRFINN
-30 LQAAFIKVDN
+30 LQVAFVKVDN

-77 AIKNPTKKNQYFSD
+77 AIKNPAKKNQYFSD

-112 DSFKKFGDQRY
+112 ESFRKFGDQRY

-137 KINTQQIQN
+137 KINTQQIRN

-188 MGVFDEFLK
+188 MGVFDESLK
-197 ARQEAEKNAEPTG
+197 ERQEAEKNAEPVG

-230 KETLHQEPRPDFEQN
+230 KETLNQEPRPDFEQN

-259 ARDLLDERGNFSKF
+259 ARDLLDERGNFFKF

-311 SHSGIEPEKVSLLYG
+311 GHSNIEPEKVSLLYG

-355 NAHLNNGSGLVI
+355 NAHLHNGSGLVI
-367 AGNENGIKNPSFY
+367 AGNEDGIKNPSFY
-380 LYKQDQL
+380 LYKEDQL
-387 TGLKQALSQEE
+387 TGLKQAMSQEE

-424 EKFQTEIGN
+424 EKFQTEIEN

-446 SDHIA
+446 NDHIA

-465 EFGNGEVSYT
+465 EFGNGELSYT

-506 VDYSNFKYTNVS
+506 VDYSNFKYTNAS
-518 KSPDKG
+518 KSPNKG

-565 LWAKGLSPQEAN
+565 LLAKGLSSQEAN
-577 KLIKDFLNSNKELV
+577 KLIKDFLNSNKEMV

-619 LEKSLRKRESLEK
+619 LEKSLRKREHLEK

-663 LINKEA
+663 LINQEA

-675 AAFDP
+675 AVFDP

-803 GNFSKVEQALAELKN
+803 GDFSKVEQALAELKN

-824 KNSDLQFVR
+824 KNSDLQSVKNS
-833 DGVRGTLVGNGL
+833 VNGTLVGNGL
-845 SKTEATTLTKNF
+845 SQAEATTLTKNF

-862 ELSEKLFGKS
+862 ELNEKLFGNS
-872 NNNNNGLKNNEEPIY
+872 NNNNNGLKNEPIY
-887 AQVNKKKAGQA
+887 AQVNKKKAGQ
-898 TSPEEPIYAQVAR
+898 V
-911 KMSVKI
+911 
-917 DQLNE
+917 
-922 AASAINRKIDR
+922 
-933 INKIASAGKGVG
+933 
-945 GFSGAGQSASPEEPI
+945 ASPEESI

-972 DQLNESASAINRKI
+972 DQLNEAT
-986 DRINKIASAG
+986 
-996 KGVGGFSGAGQSAS
+996 
-1010 PEEPIY
+1010 
-1016 AQVAKKVRAKIDQ
+1016 
-1029 LNESA
+1029 
-1034 SAINRKM
+1034 
-1041 DRINKIASAGKGVGG
+1041 
-1056 FRGAGQSASPEEP
+1056 
-1069 IYAQVAKKVRAK
+1069 
-1081 IDQLN
+1081 
-1086 ESASAINRKMDRI
+1086 
-1099 NKIASAGKG
+1099 
-1108 VGGFSG
+1108 
-1114 AGQSASPEEPLYAQV
+1114 
-1129 AKKVR
+1129 
-1134 AKIDQLNESA
+1134 
-1144 SAINR
+1144 
-1149 KIDRINKIASAG
+1149 
-1161 KGVGGFRG
+1161 
-1169 AGQSASPEEPI
+1169 
-1180 YAQVAKKVSAKI
+1180 
-1192 DQLNESASAI
+1192 
-1202 NRKMDRINKI
+1202 
-1212 ASAGKGVGGF
+1212 
-1222 SGAGQS
+1222 
-1228 ASPEEP
+1228 
-1234 LYAQVAKKVSAKID
+1234 
-1248 QLNES
+1248 
-1253 ASAINR
+1253 
-1259 KIDRINKIASAGK
+1259 
-1272 GVGGFSGAGQSASPE
+1272 
-1287 EPLYAQ
+1287 
-1293 VAKKVRAK
+1293 
-1301 IDQLNE
+1301 
-1307 SASAINRK
+1307 
-1315 MDRIN
+1315 
-1320 KIASAGKG
+1320 
-1328 VGGFRG
+1328 
-1334 AGQSA
+1334 
-1339 SPEEP
+1339 
-1344 LYAQVAKKVSAKIDQ
+1344 
-1359 LNESASAINRKIDRI
+1359 
-1374 NKIASAGKGVG
+1374 
-1385 GFRGAGQSAS
+1385 
-1395 PEEPLYAQVAKK
+1395 
-1407 VRAKIDQLNESA
+1407 
-1419 SAINRKIDRIN
+1419 
-1430 KIASAGKGVGGFRGA
+1430 
-1445 GQSASPEEP
+1445 
-1454 LYAQVAK
+1454 
-1461 KVRAKIDQLN
+1461 
-1471 ESASAI
+1471 
-1477 NRKIDRINKIASAG
+1477 
-1491 KGVGGFSGAGQSA
+1491 
-1504 SPEEPLYA
+1504 
-1512 QVAKKVRAKI
+1512 
-1522 DQLNESA
+1522 
-1529 SAINRKMDRINKIAS
+1529 
-1544 AGKGVGGFRGA
+1544 
-1555 GQSASPEEPLY
+1555 
-1566 AQVAKKVSAKID
+1566 
-1578 QLNESASAI
+1578 
-1587 NRKMDRINKI
+1587 
-1597 ASAGKG
+1597 
-1603 VGGFRGAGQ
+1603 
-1612 SASPEEPIYA
+1612 
-1622 QVAKKVSAKIDQ
+1622 
-1634 LNESASAIN
+1634 
-1643 RKMDRINK
+1643 
-1651 IASAGK
+1651 
-1657 GVGGFRG
+1657 
-1664 AGQSASPEEPLYAQV
+1664 
-1679 AKKVSAKIDQLN
+1679 
-1691 ESASAINRK
+1691 
-1700 IDRINKIASAGKG
+1700 
-1713 VGGFSGAGQSA
+1713 
-1724 SPEEPI
+1724 
-1730 YAQVAKKVSAKI
+1730 
-1742 DQLNESA
+1742 

-1797 FSLRRSAAVNDLSK
+1797 FPLRRSAAVNDLSK

-1826 LNQAVSEAKAGHFD
+1826 LNQAVSEAKTGHFG

-1888 SNVQSGTINEKATGM
+1888 SNVQSGKINEKAIGM

-1964 SFVQFLTN
+1964 GFVQFLTN
-1972 TFSTGSYSLMKAN
+1972 TFSTGAYNLMKAN
-1985 VEHGVKNTTK
+1985 AEHGVKNTNTK

>member
-1 MTNETIDQ
+1 MTNETINQ
-9 TTTPDQ
+9 TITPDQ
-15 TLNQTDFVPQRFINN
+15 TPNQTDFVPQRFINN
-30 LQAAFIKVDN
+30 LQVAFIKVDN

-112 DSFKKFGDQRY
+112 ESFKKFGDQRY

-137 KINTQQIQN
+137 KINTQQIRN

-180 QIRSDEKF
+180 QIRSDQKF
-188 MGVFDEFLK
+188 MGVFDESLK
-197 ARQEAEKNAEPTG
+197 ERQEAEKNAEPAG

-245 IATTTTDIQGLPPE
+245 LATTTTDIQGLPPE
-259 ARDLLDERGNFSKF
+259 ARDLLDERGNFFKF
-273 TLGDMEM
+273 TLGDVEM

-292 YKFNQLLIHNNALS
+292 YKFNQLLIHNNVLS

-311 SHSGIEPEKVSLLYG
+311 GHSNTEPEKVSLLYG

-340 VGYKNQQGSNVATLI
+340 VGYKDQQGSNVATLI
-355 NAHLNNGSGLVI
+355 NVHLNNGSGLII

-380 LYKQDQL
+380 LYKEDQL

-406 EFLAQNNAKLDN
+406 EFLARNNAKLDN

-446 SDHIA
+446 NDHIA

-506 VDYSNFKYTNVS
+506 VDYSNFKYTNAS

-524 LGATNGVSHLEANF
+524 VGATNGVSHLEANF

-565 LWAKGLSPQEAN
+565 LWAKGLSPQEAS

-619 LEKSLRKRESLEK
+619 LEKSLRKREHLEK
-632 EVAKK
+632 EVVKK

-669 SKEARA
+669 SKEARV

-680 NLKGV
+680 NLKGI

-713 KNNDFSKAEET
+713 KNN
-724 LKALKD
+724 
-730 SVKDLGINPEWIS
+730 
-743 KIENLN
+743 
-749 AALNDFKNGK
+749 
-759 NKDFSKVT
+759 DFSKVT

-803 GNFSKVEQALAELKN
+803 GDFSKVEQALAELKS

-824 KNSDLQFVR
+824 KNSDLQKSVKN
-833 DGVRGTLVGNGL
+833 GVNGTLVGNGL

-862 ELSEKLFGKS
+862 ELNEKLFGNS
-872 NNNNNGLKNNEEPIY
+872 NNNNNGLKNNTEPIY
-887 AQVNKKKAGQA
+887 AQVNKKKAGQVA
-898 TSPEEPIYAQVAR
+898 SPEEPIYAQVA
-911 KMSVKI
+911 KKVSAKI

-922 AASAINRKIDR
+922 ATSAINRKIDR

-945 GFSGAGQSASPEEPI
+945 GFSGAG
-960 YAQVAK
+960 
-966 KVSAKI
+966 
-972 DQLNESASAINRKI
+972 R
-986 DRINKIASAG
+986 
-996 KGVGGFSGAGQSAS
+996 
-1010 PEEPIY
+1010 
-1016 AQVAKKVRAKIDQ
+1016 
-1029 LNESA
+1029 
-1034 SAINRKM
+1034 
-1041 DRINKIASAGKGVGG
+1041 
-1056 FRGAGQSASPEEP
+1056 
-1069 IYAQVAKKVRAK
+1069 
-1081 IDQLN
+1081 
-1086 ESASAINRKMDRI
+1086 
-1099 NKIASAGKG
+1099 
-1108 VGGFSG
+1108 
-1114 AGQSASPEEPLYAQV
+1114 
-1129 AKKVR
+1129 
-1134 AKIDQLNESA
+1134 
-1144 SAINR
+1144 
-1149 KIDRINKIASAG
+1149 
-1161 KGVGGFRG
+1161 
-1169 AGQSASPEEPI
+1169 
-1180 YAQVAKKVSAKI
+1180 
-1192 DQLNESASAI
+1192 
-1202 NRKMDRINKI
+1202 
-1212 ASAGKGVGGF
+1212 
-1222 SGAGQS
+1222 
-1228 ASPEEP
+1228 
-1234 LYAQVAKKVSAKID
+1234 
-1248 QLNES
+1248 
-1253 ASAINR
+1253 
-1259 KIDRINKIASAGK
+1259 
-1272 GVGGFSGAGQSASPE
+1272 
-1287 EPLYAQ
+1287 
-1293 VAKKVRAK
+1293 
-1301 IDQLNE
+1301 
-1307 SASAINRK
+1307 
-1315 MDRIN
+1315 
-1320 KIASAGKG
+1320 
-1328 VGGFRG
+1328 
-1334 AGQSA
+1334 
-1339 SPEEP
+1339 
-1344 LYAQVAKKVSAKIDQ
+1344 
-1359 LNESASAINRKIDRI
+1359 
-1374 NKIASAGKGVG
+1374 
-1385 GFRGAGQSAS
+1385 
-1395 PEEPLYAQVAKK
+1395 
-1407 VRAKIDQLNESA
+1407 
-1419 SAINRKIDRIN
+1419 
-1430 KIASAGKGVGGFRGA
+1430 
-1445 GQSASPEEP
+1445 
-1454 LYAQVAK
+1454 
-1461 KVRAKIDQLN
+1461 
-1471 ESASAI
+1471 
-1477 NRKIDRINKIASAG
+1477 
-1491 KGVGGFSGAGQSA
+1491 
-1504 SPEEPLYA
+1504 
-1512 QVAKKVRAKI
+1512 
-1522 DQLNESA
+1522 
-1529 SAINRKMDRINKIAS
+1529 
-1544 AGKGVGGFRGA
+1544 
-1555 GQSASPEEPLY
+1555 
-1566 AQVAKKVSAKID
+1566 
-1578 QLNESASAI
+1578 
-1587 NRKMDRINKI
+1587 
-1597 ASAGKG
+1597 
-1603 VGGFRGAGQ
+1603 
-1612 SASPEEPIYA
+1612 
-1622 QVAKKVSAKIDQ
+1622 
-1634 LNESASAIN
+1634 
-1643 RKMDRINK
+1643 
-1651 IASAGK
+1651 
-1657 GVGGFRG
+1657 
-1664 AGQSASPEEPLYAQV
+1664 
-1679 AKKVSAKIDQLN
+1679 
-1691 ESASAINRK
+1691 
-1700 IDRINKIASAGKG
+1700 
-1713 VGGFSGAGQSA
+1713 
-1724 SPEEPI
+1724 
-1730 YAQVAKKVSAKI
+1730 
-1742 DQLNESA
+1742 
-1749 SAINR
+1749 
-1754 KIDRIN
+1754 
-1760 KIASA
+1760 
-1765 GKGVGGFSGAGQS
+1765 S

-1797 FSLRRSAAVNDLSK
+1797 FPLRRSAAVNDLSK

-1826 LNQAVSEAKAGHFD
+1826 LNQAVSEAKIGHFD

-1854 KNALKLWVESAK
+1854 KNAVSLWVESAK
-1866 QVPTGLQ
+1866 QVPTSLQ

-1888 SNVQSGTINEKATGM
+1888 SNVQSGAINEKATGM

-1972 TFSTGSYSLMKAN
+1972 AFSTGSYSLMKAN

-1995 GGFQKS
+1995 SGFQKS